1 MNSFASLGL
10 IYSVVNLLTRVEAQI
25 VFYQN
30 SSTSLPVPTL
40 VSTSIADFHESSS
53 TGEVQ
58 YSSSYSYVQ
67 PSIDSFT
74 SSSFLTSFEAPTETS
89 SSYAVSSS
97 LITSDTFSSYSDI
110 FDEETS
116 SLISTSAA
124 SSEKASSTLS
134 STAQPHR
141 TSHSSSSFELPV
153 TAPSSSSL
161 PSSTSLTFTSVNPSQ
176 SWTSFNSE
184 KSSALSSTIDFTS
197 SEISGSTSPKSLESF
212 DTTGTITSSYSPSPS
227 SKNSNQT
234 SLLSP
239 LEPLS
244 SSSGDLILSS
254 TIQATTN
261 DQTSKTI
268 PTLVDATSSLPPTL
282 RSSSMAPTS
291 GSDSISHN
299 FTSPPSKTSGNY
311 DVLTSNSIDP
321 SLFTTTSEYSSTQLS
336 SLNRASK
343 SETVNF
349 TASIASTPFGT
360 DSATSLIDPISSVG
374 STASSFVGISTANF
388 STQGNSNYV
397 PESTASGSSQ
407 YQDWSSSSLP
417 LSQTTWVVINTTNT
431 QGSVTST
438 TSPAYVS
445 TATKTVDGVITEYVT
460 WCPLTQT
467 KSQAIGVSS
476 SISSVPQ
483 ASLFSGSSILSSN
496 SSTLAASNNVPEST
510 ASGSSQY
517 QDWSSSSLPLS
528 QTTWVVINTTNTQG
542 SVTSTTSPAYVSTAT
557 KTVDGVITEYV
568 TWCPLTQ
575 TKSQAIGVSSSI
587 SSVPQ
592 ASSFSGSS
600 NSTTL
605 AASNNVPESTASGSS
620 QYQDWSSS
628 SLPLSQTTWVVINTT
643 NTQGSVTSTTSP
655 AYVSTATKTVDG
667 VITEYVTWCPLTQTK
682 SQAIGV
688 SSSISSVPQAS
699 LFSGSSILSSNSST
713 LAASNNVP
721 ESTASGSSQY
731 QDWSSSSLPLSQT
744 TWVVINTTN
753 TQGSVTST
761 TSPAYVSTA
770 TKTVDGVITEYVTWC
785 PLTQTKSQAIG
796 VSSSISSVP
805 QASSFSGS
813 SNSTTLAASNN
824 VPESTASGS
833 SQYQDWSS
841 SSLPLSQTTWVVI
854 NTTNTQGSVTST
866 TSPAYV
872 STATKTVDG
881 VITEY
886 VTWCPLTQTKSQAI
900 GVSSSISSVPQ
911 ASSFSGSS
919 ILSSNSSTLA
929 ASNNVP
935 ESTASGSSQYQDWS
949 SSSLP
954 LSQTTWVVIN
964 TTNTQGSVT
973 STASPA
979 YVSTAT
985 KTVDGVITEYVTWC
999 PLTQTKSQA
1008 IGISSSTISAT
1019 QTSKPSS
1026 ILTLGISTLQL
1037 SDATFKGTETIN
1049 TLLMT
1054 ESTLIT
1060 EPTYFSGT
1068 SDSFY
1073 LSTSEVNLASSLS
1086 SYPNFSSSE
1095 GSTATI
1101 TNSTVTFGS
1110 TSKYPSTSVSNPT
1123 EASQHVSSS
1132 VNSLTD
1138 FTSNSTETIAVI
1150 SNIHKTSSNKDYSST
1165 TTQLKTSGMQTLVLS
1180 TVTTTVNGAATEYT
1194 TWCPATSIAYTT
1206 SISYKTLVLTT
1217 EVCSHSECTPTVI
1230 TSVTATSST
1239 IPLLSTSSS
1248 TVLSSTVSEG
1258 AKNPAA
1264 SEVTINTQVSAT
1276 SEATS
1281 TSTQVSATSATATAS
1296 ESSTTSQVSA
1306 TSEAT
1311 TTSTQVSATSA
1322 TATASESSTT
1332 SQVSAT
1338 SEATTTS
1345 TQVFATSATAT
1356 ASESSTTSQ
1365 VSANS
1370 EATTTST
1377 QVSATS
1383 ATATASESS
1392 TTSQV
1397 SSTSEA
1403 TTTSTQ
1409 VSATSATATASESST
1424 TSQVSTA
1431 SETIS
1436 TLGTQNFTTTGS
1448 LLFPALSTEMIN
1460 TTVVS
1465 RKTLIISTEV
1475 CSHSKCVP
1483 TVITEVVTSKGTP
1496 SNGHSSQTLQ
1506 TEAVEVTLSSHQTV
1520 TMSTEVCS
1528 NSICTPTVITSVQM
1542 RSTPF
1547 PYLTSSTSSSS
1558 LASTKKSSLE
1568 ASSEM
1573 STFSVSTQ
1581 SLPLAFTSSEKRST
1595 TSVSQW
1601 SNTVSTNTIM
1611 SSSSNVISTNEKPS
1625 STTSPYNFSSGYSLP
1640 SSSTPSQYSLSTAT
1654 TTING
1659 IKTVYTTWC
1668 PLAEKST
1675 VAASSQSSR
1684 SVDRFVSSSKPSSSL
1699 SQTSIQYTLS
1709 TATTTISGLKT
1720 VYTTWCPLTSKST
1733 LGATTQT
1740 SSTAKVRITSASS
1753 ATSTSISLSTSTE
1766 SESSSGYL
1774 SKGVCS
1780 GTECTQDVPTQSSS
1794 PASTLA
1800 YSPSVSTS
1808 SSSSFSTTTA
1818 STLTSTHTSVPL
1830 LPSSSSISASSP
1842 SSTSLLS
1849 TSLPSPAFTSST
1861 LPTATAVSSSTFIAS
1876 SLPLSSK
1883 SSLSLSPV
1891 SSSILMSQFSSSSSS
1906 SSSLASLP
1914 SLSISPTV
1922 DTVSVLQPTTSIA
1935 TLTCTDSQCQQEV
1948 STICNGSNCDDV
1960 TSTATTPPSTVTDTM
1975 TCTGSECQKTTSS
1988 SCDGYSCKV
1997 SETYKSSATISACSG
2012 EGCQASA
2019 TSELNS
2025 QYVTMTSVITPSAIT
2040 TTSVEVHSTEST
2052 ISITTVKPVTYTSSD
2067 TNGELITITSSSQ
2080 TVIPSVTTIITR
2092 TKVAITSAPKPTTT
2106 TYVEQRLSSSGIA
2119 TSFVAA
2125 ASSTWITT
2133 PIVSTYAGSASK
2145 FLCSK
2150 FFMIMV
2156 MVINFI

>member
-496 SSTLAASNNVPEST
+496 S
-510 ASGSSQY
+510 
-517 QDWSSSSLPLS
+517 
-528 QTTWVVINTTNTQG
+528 
-542 SVTSTTSPAYVSTAT
+542 
-557 KTVDGVITEYV
+557 
-568 TWCPLTQ
+568 
-575 TKSQAIGVSSSI
+575 
-587 SSVPQ
+587 
-592 ASSFSGSS
+592 
-600 NSTTL
+600 
-605 AASNNVPESTASGSS
+605 
-620 QYQDWSSS
+620 
-628 SLPLSQTTWVVINTT
+628 
-643 NTQGSVTSTTSP
+643 
-655 AYVSTATKTVDG
+655 
-667 VITEYVTWCPLTQTK
+667 
-682 SQAIGV
+682 
-688 SSSISSVPQAS
+688 
-699 LFSGSSILSSNSST
+699 
-713 LAASNNVP
+713 
-721 ESTASGSSQY
+721 
-731 QDWSSSSLPLSQT
+731 
-744 TWVVINTTN
+744 
-753 TQGSVTST
+753 
-761 TSPAYVSTA
+761 
-770 TKTVDGVITEYVTWC
+770 
-785 PLTQTKSQAIG
+785 
-796 VSSSISSVP
+796 
-805 QASSFSGS
+805 
-813 SNSTTLAASNN
+813 TTLAASNN

-1296 ESSTTSQVSA
+1296 ESSTTSQVS
-1306 TSEAT
+1306 
-1311 TTSTQVSATSA
+1311 
-1322 TATASESSTT
+1322 
-1332 SQVSAT
+1332 
-1338 SEATTTS
+1338 
-1345 TQVFATSATAT
+1345 
-1356 ASESSTTSQ
+1356 
-1365 VSANS
+1365 
-1370 EATTTST
+1370 
-1377 QVSATS
+1377 
-1383 ATATASESS
+1383 
-1392 TTSQV
+1392 
-1397 SSTSEA
+1397 
-1403 TTTSTQ
+1403 
-1409 VSATSATATASESST
+1409 
-1424 TSQVSTA
+1424 TA

-1601 SNTVSTNTIM
+1601 SNTVLTNTIM

-1876 SLPLSSK
+1876 SLPLPSK

>member
-254 TIQATTN
+254 TIQAITN

-483 ASLFSGSSILSSN
+483 ASSFSGSSILSSN

-575 TKSQAIGVSSSI
+575 TKSQAIG
-587 SSVPQ
+587 
-592 ASSFSGSS
+592 
-600 NSTTL
+600 
-605 AASNNVPESTASGSS
+605 
-620 QYQDWSSS
+620 
-628 SLPLSQTTWVVINTT
+628 
-643 NTQGSVTSTTSP
+643 
-655 AYVSTATKTVDG
+655 
-667 VITEYVTWCPLTQTK
+667 
-682 SQAIGV
+682 
-688 SSSISSVPQAS
+688 
-699 LFSGSSILSSNSST
+699 
-713 LAASNNVP
+713 
-721 ESTASGSSQY
+721 
-731 QDWSSSSLPLSQT
+731 
-744 TWVVINTTN
+744 
-753 TQGSVTST
+753 
-761 TSPAYVSTA
+761 
-770 TKTVDGVITEYVTWC
+770 
-785 PLTQTKSQAIG
+785 
-796 VSSSISSVP
+796 
-805 QASSFSGS
+805 
-813 SNSTTLAASNN
+813 
-824 VPESTASGS
+824 
-833 SQYQDWSS
+833 
-841 SSLPLSQTTWVVI
+841 
-854 NTTNTQGSVTST
+854 
-866 TSPAYV
+866 
-872 STATKTVDG
+872 
-881 VITEY
+881 
-886 VTWCPLTQTKSQAI
+886 
-900 GVSSSISSVPQ
+900 
-911 ASSFSGSS
+911 
-919 ILSSNSSTLA
+919 
-929 ASNNVP
+929 
-935 ESTASGSSQYQDWS
+935 
-949 SSSLP
+949 
-954 LSQTTWVVIN
+954 
-964 TTNTQGSVT
+964 
-973 STASPA
+973 
-979 YVSTAT
+979 
-985 KTVDGVITEYVTWC
+985 
-999 PLTQTKSQA
+999 
-1008 IGISSSTISAT
+1008 ISSSTISAT

-1049 TLLMT
+1049 THLMT
-1054 ESTLIT
+1054 ESTSIT

-1073 LSTSEVNLASSLS
+1073 LCTSEVNLASSLS

-1150 SNIHKTSSNKDYSST
+1150 SNIHKTSSNKDYSLT

-1194 TWCPATSIAYTT
+1194 TWCPASSIAYTT

-1281 TSTQVSATSATATAS
+1281 
-1296 ESSTTSQVSA
+1296 
-1306 TSEAT
+1306 
-1311 TTSTQVSATSA
+1311 
-1322 TATASESSTT
+1322 
-1332 SQVSAT
+1332 
-1338 SEATTTS
+1338 
-1345 TQVFATSATAT
+1345 
-1356 ASESSTTSQ
+1356 
-1365 VSANS
+1365 
-1370 EATTTST
+1370 
-1377 QVSATS
+1377 
-1383 ATATASESS
+1383 
-1392 TTSQV
+1392 
-1397 SSTSEA
+1397 
-1403 TTTSTQ
+1403 TSTQ

-1601 SNTVSTNTIM
+1601 SNTVLTNTIM

-1906 SSSLASLP
+1906 SSSSLASLP

>member
-336 SLNRASK
+336 SLNRTSK

-483 ASLFSGSSILSSN
+483 ASSFSGSSILSSN
-496 SSTLAASNNVPEST
+496 SS
-510 ASGSSQY
+510 
-517 QDWSSSSLPLS
+517 
-528 QTTWVVINTTNTQG
+528 
-542 SVTSTTSPAYVSTAT
+542 
-557 KTVDGVITEYV
+557 
-568 TWCPLTQ
+568 
-575 TKSQAIGVSSSI
+575 
-587 SSVPQ
+587 
-592 ASSFSGSS
+592 
-600 NSTTL
+600 
-605 AASNNVPESTASGSS
+605 
-620 QYQDWSSS
+620 
-628 SLPLSQTTWVVINTT
+628 
-643 NTQGSVTSTTSP
+643 
-655 AYVSTATKTVDG
+655 
-667 VITEYVTWCPLTQTK
+667 
-682 SQAIGV
+682 
-688 SSSISSVPQAS
+688 
-699 LFSGSSILSSNSST
+699 
-713 LAASNNVP
+713 
-721 ESTASGSSQY
+721 
-731 QDWSSSSLPLSQT
+731 
-744 TWVVINTTN
+744 
-753 TQGSVTST
+753 
-761 TSPAYVSTA
+761 
-770 TKTVDGVITEYVTWC
+770 
-785 PLTQTKSQAIG
+785 
-796 VSSSISSVP
+796 
-805 QASSFSGS
+805 
-813 SNSTTLAASNN
+813 TLAASNN

-973 STASPA
+973 STTSPA

-1049 TLLMT
+1049 THLMT
-1054 ESTLIT
+1054 ESTSIT

-1073 LSTSEVNLASSLS
+1073 LCTSEVNLASSLS

-1150 SNIHKTSSNKDYSST
+1150 SNIHKTSSNKDYSLT

-1194 TWCPATSIAYTT
+1194 TWCPASSIAYTT

-1281 TSTQVSATSATATAS
+1281 
-1296 ESSTTSQVSA
+1296 
-1306 TSEAT
+1306 
-1311 TTSTQVSATSA
+1311 
-1322 TATASESSTT
+1322 
-1332 SQVSAT
+1332 
-1338 SEATTTS
+1338 
-1345 TQVFATSATAT
+1345 
-1356 ASESSTTSQ
+1356 
-1365 VSANS
+1365 
-1370 EATTTST
+1370 
-1377 QVSATS
+1377 
-1383 ATATASESS
+1383 
-1392 TTSQV
+1392 
-1397 SSTSEA
+1397 
-1403 TTTSTQ
+1403 TSTQ

-1601 SNTVSTNTIM
+1601 SNTVLTNTIM

>member
-483 ASLFSGSSILSSN
+483 ASSFSGSSILSSN
-496 SSTLAASNNVPEST
+496 SS
-510 ASGSSQY
+510 
-517 QDWSSSSLPLS
+517 
-528 QTTWVVINTTNTQG
+528 
-542 SVTSTTSPAYVSTAT
+542 
-557 KTVDGVITEYV
+557 
-568 TWCPLTQ
+568 
-575 TKSQAIGVSSSI
+575 
-587 SSVPQ
+587 
-592 ASSFSGSS
+592 
-600 NSTTL
+600 
-605 AASNNVPESTASGSS
+605 
-620 QYQDWSSS
+620 
-628 SLPLSQTTWVVINTT
+628 
-643 NTQGSVTSTTSP
+643 
-655 AYVSTATKTVDG
+655 
-667 VITEYVTWCPLTQTK
+667 
-682 SQAIGV
+682 
-688 SSSISSVPQAS
+688 
-699 LFSGSSILSSNSST
+699 
-713 LAASNNVP
+713 
-721 ESTASGSSQY
+721 
-731 QDWSSSSLPLSQT
+731 
-744 TWVVINTTN
+744 
-753 TQGSVTST
+753 
-761 TSPAYVSTA
+761 
-770 TKTVDGVITEYVTWC
+770 
-785 PLTQTKSQAIG
+785 
-796 VSSSISSVP
+796 
-805 QASSFSGS
+805 
-813 SNSTTLAASNN
+813 TLAASNN

-973 STASPA
+973 STTSPAYVSTATKTVDGVITEYVTWCPLTQTKSQAIGVSSSISSVPQASSFSGSSILSSNSSTLAASNNVPESTASGSSQYQDWSSSSLPLSQTTWVVINTTNTQGSVTSTTSPA

-1049 TLLMT
+1049 THLMT
-1054 ESTLIT
+1054 ESTSIT

-1073 LSTSEVNLASSLS
+1073 LCTSEVNLASSLS

-1150 SNIHKTSSNKDYSST
+1150 SNIHKTSSNKDYSLT

-1194 TWCPATSIAYTT
+1194 TWCPASSIAYTT

-1281 TSTQVSATSATATAS
+1281 
-1296 ESSTTSQVSA
+1296 
-1306 TSEAT
+1306 
-1311 TTSTQVSATSA
+1311 
-1322 TATASESSTT
+1322 
-1332 SQVSAT
+1332 
-1338 SEATTTS
+1338 
-1345 TQVFATSATAT
+1345 
-1356 ASESSTTSQ
+1356 
-1365 VSANS
+1365 
-1370 EATTTST
+1370 
-1377 QVSATS
+1377 
-1383 ATATASESS
+1383 
-1392 TTSQV
+1392 
-1397 SSTSEA
+1397 
-1403 TTTSTQ
+1403 TSTQ

-1520 TMSTEVCS
+1520 TMSTE
-1528 NSICTPTVITSVQM
+1528 
-1542 RSTPF
+1542 
-1547 PYLTSSTSSSS
+1547 
-1558 LASTKKSSLE
+1558 
-1568 ASSEM
+1568 
-1573 STFSVSTQ
+1573 
-1581 SLPLAFTSSEKRST
+1581 
-1595 TSVSQW
+1595 
-1601 SNTVSTNTIM
+1601 
-1611 SSSSNVISTNEKPS
+1611 PS

-1849 TSLPSPAFTSST
+1849 TSLPSAAFTSST

>member
-30 SSTSLPVPTL
+30 SSTSLPVSTL

-184 KSSALSSTIDFTS
+184 KSSALSSTIEFTS
-197 SEISGSTSPKSLESF
+197 SEISGSTSPKSLESL

-336 SLNRASK
+336 SLNQASK

-476 SISSVPQ
+476 SMSSVPQ
-483 ASLFSGSSILSSN
+483 ASSFSGSSN
-496 SSTLAASNNVPEST
+496 STTLVASNNVPEST

-517 QDWSSSSLPLS
+517 QDWSSSSLPLSQTTWVVINTTNIQGSVTSTTSPAYVSTATKTVDGVITEYVTWCPLTQTKSQTIGISSSTSSVPQASFSGSSILSPNSTTLVASNNVPESTASGSSQYQDWSTSSLPLS

-575 TKSQAIGVSSSI
+575 TKSQAIGVSSSM

-682 SQAIGV
+682 SQ
-688 SSSISSVPQAS
+688 
-699 LFSGSSILSSNSST
+699 T
-713 LAASNNVP
+713 
-721 ESTASGSSQY
+721 
-731 QDWSSSSLPLSQT
+731 
-744 TWVVINTTN
+744 
-753 TQGSVTST
+753 
-761 TSPAYVSTA
+761 
-770 TKTVDGVITEYVTWC
+770 
-785 PLTQTKSQAIG
+785 
-796 VSSSISSVP
+796 
-805 QASSFSGS
+805 
-813 SNSTTLAASNN
+813 
-824 VPESTASGS
+824 
-833 SQYQDWSS
+833 
-841 SSLPLSQTTWVVI
+841 
-854 NTTNTQGSVTST
+854 
-866 TSPAYV
+866 
-872 STATKTVDG
+872 
-881 VITEY
+881 
-886 VTWCPLTQTKSQAI
+886 
-900 GVSSSISSVPQ
+900 
-911 ASSFSGSS
+911 
-919 ILSSNSSTLA
+919 
-929 ASNNVP
+929 
-935 ESTASGSSQYQDWS
+935 
-949 SSSLP
+949 
-954 LSQTTWVVIN
+954 
-964 TTNTQGSVT
+964 
-973 STASPA
+973 
-979 YVSTAT
+979 
-985 KTVDGVITEYVTWC
+985 
-999 PLTQTKSQA
+999 

-1019 QTSKPSS
+1019 QTFKPSS

-1049 TLLMT
+1049 AHLMT
-1054 ESTLIT
+1054 ESTSIT

-1110 TSKYPSTSVSNPT
+1110 TSKYPSASVSNPT

-1150 SNIHKTSSNKDYSST
+1150 SNIHKTSSNKDYSLT

-1239 IPLLSTSSS
+1239 IPLSSSSSS

-1258 AKNPAA
+1258 TKNPAA
-1264 SEVTINTQVSAT
+1264 SEVTTNTRVSAT

-1281 TSTQVSATSATATAS
+1281 TSTQVSATSVTATAS

-1306 TSEAT
+1306 TS
-1311 TTSTQVSATSA
+1311 V
-1322 TATASESSTT
+1322 
-1332 SQVSAT
+1332 
-1338 SEATTTS
+1338 
-1345 TQVFATSATAT
+1345 
-1356 ASESSTTSQ
+1356 
-1365 VSANS
+1365 
-1370 EATTTST
+1370 
-1377 QVSATS
+1377 
-1383 ATATASESS
+1383 
-1392 TTSQV
+1392 
-1397 SSTSEA
+1397 
-1403 TTTSTQ
+1403 
-1409 VSATSATATASESST
+1409 TATASESST

-1542 RSTPF
+1542 RSTPS

-1558 LASTKKSSLE
+1558 LVSTKKSSLE

-1595 TSVSQW
+1595 TSVSQL
-1601 SNTVSTNTIM
+1601 SSTVLTNTIM

-1774 SKGVCS
+1774 SKGICS

-1800 YSPSVSTS
+1800 YSTSVST

-1842 SSTSLLS
+1842 SSTSMLS

-1906 SSSLASLP
+1906 SSLASSP

-1988 SCDGYSCKV
+1988 SCDGYSCKA
-1997 SETYKSSATISACSG
+1997 SETHKSSATISACSG

-2092 TKVAITSAPKPTTT
+2092 TKVAITSTPKPTTT

>member
-30 SSTSLPVPTL
+30 SSTSLPVSTL

-53 TGEVQ
+53 TGEVR

-184 KSSALSSTIDFTS
+184 KSSALSSTIEFTS
-197 SEISGSTSPKSLESF
+197 SEISGSTSPKSLESL

-336 SLNRASK
+336 SLNQASK

-476 SISSVPQ
+476 SM
-483 ASLFSGSSILSSN
+483 
-496 SSTLAASNNVPEST
+496 
-510 ASGSSQY
+510 
-517 QDWSSSSLPLS
+517 
-528 QTTWVVINTTNTQG
+528 
-542 SVTSTTSPAYVSTAT
+542 
-557 KTVDGVITEYV
+557 
-568 TWCPLTQ
+568 
-575 TKSQAIGVSSSI
+575 

-688 SSSISSVPQAS
+688 SSSMSSVPQAS
-699 LFSGSSILSSNSST
+699 SFSGSSNSTT
-713 LAASNNVP
+713 LVASNNVP

-796 VSSSISSVP
+796 VSSS
-805 QASSFSGS
+805 
-813 SNSTTLAASNN
+813 
-824 VPESTASGS
+824 
-833 SQYQDWSS
+833 
-841 SSLPLSQTTWVVI
+841 
-854 NTTNTQGSVTST
+854 
-866 TSPAYV
+866 
-872 STATKTVDG
+872 
-881 VITEY
+881 
-886 VTWCPLTQTKSQAI
+886 
-900 GVSSSISSVPQ
+900 
-911 ASSFSGSS
+911 
-919 ILSSNSSTLA
+919 
-929 ASNNVP
+929 
-935 ESTASGSSQYQDWS
+935 
-949 SSSLP
+949 
-954 LSQTTWVVIN
+954 
-964 TTNTQGSVT
+964 
-973 STASPA
+973 
-979 YVSTAT
+979 
-985 KTVDGVITEYVTWC
+985 
-999 PLTQTKSQA
+999 
-1008 IGISSSTISAT
+1008 TISAT

-1049 TLLMT
+1049 THLMT
-1054 ESTLIT
+1054 ESTSIT

-1110 TSKYPSTSVSNPT
+1110 TSKYPSASVSNPT

-1150 SNIHKTSSNKDYSST
+1150 SNIHKTSSNKDYSLT

-1239 IPLLSTSSS
+1239 IPLSSTSSS

-1258 AKNPAA
+1258 TKNPAA
-1264 SEVTINTQVSAT
+1264 SEVTTNTQVSAT

-1281 TSTQVSATSATATAS
+1281 TSTSVTATAS

-1311 TTSTQVSATSA
+1311 STSTSV

-1338 SEATTTS
+1338 SEATSTS
-1345 TQVFATSATAT
+1345 TSVTAT

-1365 VSANS
+1365 VSA
-1370 EATTTST
+1370 TS
-1377 QVSATS
+1377 VRATS
-1383 ATATASESS
+1383 
-1392 TTSQV
+1392 
-1397 SSTSEA
+1397 
-1403 TTTSTQ
+1403 
-1409 VSATSATATASESST
+1409 SESST

-1542 RSTPF
+1542 RSTPS

-1601 SNTVSTNTIM
+1601 SSTVLTNTIM

-1774 SKGVCS
+1774 SKGICS
-1780 GTECTQDVPTQSSS
+1780 GTECTQDVPTESSS

-1800 YSPSVSTS
+1800 YSPSVST

-1842 SSTSLLS
+1842 SSTSMLS

-1861 LPTATAVSSSTFIAS
+1861 LPTAIAVSSSTFIAS
-1876 SLPLSSK
+1876 SLPFSSK

-1891 SSSILMSQFSSSSSS
+1891 SSSILMSQFSSSSSSSS

-2092 TKVAITSAPKPTTT
+2092 TKVAITSTPKPTTT

>member
-592 ASSFSGSS
+592 AS
-600 NSTTL
+600 
-605 AASNNVPESTASGSS
+605 
-620 QYQDWSSS
+620 
-628 SLPLSQTTWVVINTT
+628 
-643 NTQGSVTSTTSP
+643 
-655 AYVSTATKTVDG
+655 
-667 VITEYVTWCPLTQTK
+667 
-682 SQAIGV
+682 
-688 SSSISSVPQAS
+688 

-761 TSPAYVSTA
+761 T
-770 TKTVDGVITEYVTWC
+770 
-785 PLTQTKSQAIG
+785 
-796 VSSSISSVP
+796 
-805 QASSFSGS
+805 
-813 SNSTTLAASNN
+813 
-824 VPESTASGS
+824 
-833 SQYQDWSS
+833 
-841 SSLPLSQTTWVVI
+841 
-854 NTTNTQGSVTST
+854 
-866 TSPAYV
+866 
-872 STATKTVDG
+872 
-881 VITEY
+881 
-886 VTWCPLTQTKSQAI
+886 
-900 GVSSSISSVPQ
+900 
-911 ASSFSGSS
+911 
-919 ILSSNSSTLA
+919 
-929 ASNNVP
+929 
-935 ESTASGSSQYQDWS
+935 
-949 SSSLP
+949 
-954 LSQTTWVVIN
+954 
-964 TTNTQGSVT
+964 
-973 STASPA
+973 SPA

-1281 TSTQVSATSATATAS
+1281 
-1296 ESSTTSQVSA
+1296 
-1306 TSEAT
+1306 
-1311 TTSTQVSATSA
+1311 TSTQVSATSA

>member
-254 TIQATTN
+254 TIQAITN

-483 ASLFSGSSILSSN
+483 ASSFSGSSILSSN

-575 TKSQAIGVSSSI
+575 TKSQAIG
-587 SSVPQ
+587 
-592 ASSFSGSS
+592 
-600 NSTTL
+600 
-605 AASNNVPESTASGSS
+605 
-620 QYQDWSSS
+620 
-628 SLPLSQTTWVVINTT
+628 
-643 NTQGSVTSTTSP
+643 
-655 AYVSTATKTVDG
+655 
-667 VITEYVTWCPLTQTK
+667 
-682 SQAIGV
+682 
-688 SSSISSVPQAS
+688 
-699 LFSGSSILSSNSST
+699 
-713 LAASNNVP
+713 
-721 ESTASGSSQY
+721 
-731 QDWSSSSLPLSQT
+731 
-744 TWVVINTTN
+744 
-753 TQGSVTST
+753 
-761 TSPAYVSTA
+761 
-770 TKTVDGVITEYVTWC
+770 
-785 PLTQTKSQAIG
+785 
-796 VSSSISSVP
+796 
-805 QASSFSGS
+805 
-813 SNSTTLAASNN
+813 
-824 VPESTASGS
+824 
-833 SQYQDWSS
+833 
-841 SSLPLSQTTWVVI
+841 
-854 NTTNTQGSVTST
+854 
-866 TSPAYV
+866 
-872 STATKTVDG
+872 
-881 VITEY
+881 
-886 VTWCPLTQTKSQAI
+886 
-900 GVSSSISSVPQ
+900 
-911 ASSFSGSS
+911 
-919 ILSSNSSTLA
+919 
-929 ASNNVP
+929 
-935 ESTASGSSQYQDWS
+935 
-949 SSSLP
+949 
-954 LSQTTWVVIN
+954 
-964 TTNTQGSVT
+964 
-973 STASPA
+973 
-979 YVSTAT
+979 
-985 KTVDGVITEYVTWC
+985 
-999 PLTQTKSQA
+999 
-1008 IGISSSTISAT
+1008 ISSSTISAT

-1049 TLLMT
+1049 THLMT
-1054 ESTLIT
+1054 ESTSIT

-1073 LSTSEVNLASSLS
+1073 LCTSEVNLASSLS

-1150 SNIHKTSSNKDYSST
+1150 SNIHKTSSNKDYSLT

-1194 TWCPATSIAYTT
+1194 TWCPASSIAYTT

-1281 TSTQVSATSATATAS
+1281 
-1296 ESSTTSQVSA
+1296 
-1306 TSEAT
+1306 
-1311 TTSTQVSATSA
+1311 
-1322 TATASESSTT
+1322 
-1332 SQVSAT
+1332 
-1338 SEATTTS
+1338 
-1345 TQVFATSATAT
+1345 
-1356 ASESSTTSQ
+1356 
-1365 VSANS
+1365 
-1370 EATTTST
+1370 
-1377 QVSATS
+1377 
-1383 ATATASESS
+1383 
-1392 TTSQV
+1392 
-1397 SSTSEA
+1397 
-1403 TTTSTQ
+1403 TSTQ

-1601 SNTVSTNTIM
+1601 SNTVLTNTIM

-1830 LPSSSSISASSP
+1830 LPSSNSISASSP

-1891 SSSILMSQFSSSSSS
+1891 SSSILMSQFSSSSSSS

>member
-483 ASLFSGSSILSSN
+483 ASSFSGSSILSSN

-575 TKSQAIGVSSSI
+575 TKSQAIG
-587 SSVPQ
+587 
-592 ASSFSGSS
+592 
-600 NSTTL
+600 
-605 AASNNVPESTASGSS
+605 
-620 QYQDWSSS
+620 
-628 SLPLSQTTWVVINTT
+628 
-643 NTQGSVTSTTSP
+643 
-655 AYVSTATKTVDG
+655 
-667 VITEYVTWCPLTQTK
+667 
-682 SQAIGV
+682 
-688 SSSISSVPQAS
+688 
-699 LFSGSSILSSNSST
+699 
-713 LAASNNVP
+713 
-721 ESTASGSSQY
+721 
-731 QDWSSSSLPLSQT
+731 
-744 TWVVINTTN
+744 
-753 TQGSVTST
+753 
-761 TSPAYVSTA
+761 
-770 TKTVDGVITEYVTWC
+770 
-785 PLTQTKSQAIG
+785 
-796 VSSSISSVP
+796 
-805 QASSFSGS
+805 
-813 SNSTTLAASNN
+813 
-824 VPESTASGS
+824 
-833 SQYQDWSS
+833 
-841 SSLPLSQTTWVVI
+841 
-854 NTTNTQGSVTST
+854 
-866 TSPAYV
+866 
-872 STATKTVDG
+872 
-881 VITEY
+881 
-886 VTWCPLTQTKSQAI
+886 
-900 GVSSSISSVPQ
+900 
-911 ASSFSGSS
+911 
-919 ILSSNSSTLA
+919 
-929 ASNNVP
+929 
-935 ESTASGSSQYQDWS
+935 
-949 SSSLP
+949 
-954 LSQTTWVVIN
+954 
-964 TTNTQGSVT
+964 
-973 STASPA
+973 
-979 YVSTAT
+979 
-985 KTVDGVITEYVTWC
+985 
-999 PLTQTKSQA
+999 
-1008 IGISSSTISAT
+1008 ISSSTISAT

-1049 TLLMT
+1049 THLMT
-1054 ESTLIT
+1054 ESTSIT

-1073 LSTSEVNLASSLS
+1073 LCTSEVNLASSLS

-1150 SNIHKTSSNKDYSST
+1150 SNIHKTSSNKDYSLT

-1194 TWCPATSIAYTT
+1194 TWCPASSIAYTT

-1296 ESSTTSQVSA
+1296 ESSTTSQVS
-1306 TSEAT
+1306 
-1311 TTSTQVSATSA
+1311 
-1322 TATASESSTT
+1322 
-1332 SQVSAT
+1332 
-1338 SEATTTS
+1338 
-1345 TQVFATSATAT
+1345 
-1356 ASESSTTSQ
+1356 
-1365 VSANS
+1365 
-1370 EATTTST
+1370 
-1377 QVSATS
+1377 
-1383 ATATASESS
+1383 
-1392 TTSQV
+1392 
-1397 SSTSEA
+1397 
-1403 TTTSTQ
+1403 
-1409 VSATSATATASESST
+1409 
-1424 TSQVSTA
+1424 TA

-1465 RKTLIISTEV
+1465 RKT
-1475 CSHSKCVP
+1475 
-1483 TVITEVVTSKGTP
+1483 
-1496 SNGHSSQTLQ
+1496 
-1506 TEAVEVTLSSHQTV
+1506 
-1520 TMSTEVCS
+1520 
-1528 NSICTPTVITSVQM
+1528 
-1542 RSTPF
+1542 
-1547 PYLTSSTSSSS
+1547 
-1558 LASTKKSSLE
+1558 
-1568 ASSEM
+1568 
-1573 STFSVSTQ
+1573 
-1581 SLPLAFTSSEKRST
+1581 
-1595 TSVSQW
+1595 
-1601 SNTVSTNTIM
+1601 
-1611 SSSSNVISTNEKPS
+1611 
-1625 STTSPYNFSSGYSLP
+1625 
-1640 SSSTPSQYSLSTAT
+1640 
-1654 TTING
+1654 
-1659 IKTVYTTWC
+1659 
-1668 PLAEKST
+1668 
-1675 VAASSQSSR
+1675 
-1684 SVDRFVSSSKPSSSL
+1684 
-1699 SQTSIQYTLS
+1699 
-1709 TATTTISGLKT
+1709 
-1720 VYTTWCPLTSKST
+1720 
-1733 LGATTQT
+1733 
-1740 SSTAKVRITSASS
+1740 
-1753 ATSTSISLSTSTE
+1753 
-1766 SESSSGYL
+1766 
-1774 SKGVCS
+1774 
-1780 GTECTQDVPTQSSS
+1780 
-1794 PASTLA
+1794 
-1800 YSPSVSTS
+1800 
-1808 SSSSFSTTTA
+1808 
-1818 STLTSTHTSVPL
+1818 
-1830 LPSSSSISASSP
+1830 
-1842 SSTSLLS
+1842 
-1849 TSLPSPAFTSST
+1849 
-1861 LPTATAVSSSTFIAS
+1861 
-1876 SLPLSSK
+1876 
-1883 SSLSLSPV
+1883 
-1891 SSSILMSQFSSSSSS
+1891 
-1906 SSSLASLP
+1906 
-1914 SLSISPTV
+1914 
-1922 DTVSVLQPTTSIA
+1922 
-1935 TLTCTDSQCQQEV
+1935 
-1948 STICNGSNCDDV
+1948 
-1960 TSTATTPPSTVTDTM
+1960 
-1975 TCTGSECQKTTSS
+1975 
-1988 SCDGYSCKV
+1988 
-1997 SETYKSSATISACSG
+1997 
-2012 EGCQASA
+2012 
-2019 TSELNS
+2019 
-2025 QYVTMTSVITPSAIT
+2025 
-2040 TTSVEVHSTEST
+2040 
-2052 ISITTVKPVTYTSSD
+2052 
-2067 TNGELITITSSSQ
+2067 
-2080 TVIPSVTTIITR
+2080 
-2092 TKVAITSAPKPTTT
+2092 
-2106 TYVEQRLSSSGIA
+2106 
-2119 TSFVAA
+2119 
-2125 ASSTWITT
+2125 
-2133 PIVSTYAGSASK
+2133 
-2145 FLCSK
+2145 
-2150 FFMIMV
+2150 
-2156 MVINFI
+2156 

>member
-30 SSTSLPVPTL
+30 SSTSLPVSTL

-483 ASLFSGSSILSSN
+483 AS
-496 SSTLAASNNVPEST
+496 
-510 ASGSSQY
+510 
-517 QDWSSSSLPLS
+517 
-528 QTTWVVINTTNTQG
+528 
-542 SVTSTTSPAYVSTAT
+542 
-557 KTVDGVITEYV
+557 
-568 TWCPLTQ
+568 
-575 TKSQAIGVSSSI
+575 
-587 SSVPQ
+587 
-592 ASSFSGSS
+592 SFSGSS
-600 NSTTL
+600 NST
-605 AASNNVPESTASGSS
+605 
-620 QYQDWSSS
+620 
-628 SLPLSQTTWVVINTT
+628 
-643 NTQGSVTSTTSP
+643 
-655 AYVSTATKTVDG
+655 
-667 VITEYVTWCPLTQTK
+667 
-682 SQAIGV
+682 
-688 SSSISSVPQAS
+688 
-699 LFSGSSILSSNSST
+699 
-713 LAASNNVP
+713 
-721 ESTASGSSQY
+721 
-731 QDWSSSSLPLSQT
+731 
-744 TWVVINTTN
+744 
-753 TQGSVTST
+753 
-761 TSPAYVSTA
+761 
-770 TKTVDGVITEYVTWC
+770 
-785 PLTQTKSQAIG
+785 
-796 VSSSISSVP
+796 
-805 QASSFSGS
+805 
-813 SNSTTLAASNN
+813 
-824 VPESTASGS
+824 
-833 SQYQDWSS
+833 
-841 SSLPLSQTTWVVI
+841 
-854 NTTNTQGSVTST
+854 
-866 TSPAYV
+866 
-872 STATKTVDG
+872 
-881 VITEY
+881 
-886 VTWCPLTQTKSQAI
+886 
-900 GVSSSISSVPQ
+900 
-911 ASSFSGSS
+911 
-919 ILSSNSSTLA
+919 TLA

-1150 SNIHKTSSNKDYSST
+1150 SNIHKTSSNKDYSLT

-1306 TSEAT
+1306 
-1311 TTSTQVSATSA
+1311 
-1322 TATASESSTT
+1322 
-1332 SQVSAT
+1332 
-1338 SEATTTS
+1338 
-1345 TQVFATSATAT
+1345 
-1356 ASESSTTSQ
+1356 
-1365 VSANS
+1365 
-1370 EATTTST
+1370 
-1377 QVSATS
+1377 
-1383 ATATASESS
+1383 
-1392 TTSQV
+1392 
-1397 SSTSEA
+1397 
-1403 TTTSTQ
+1403 
-1409 VSATSATATASESST
+1409 
-1424 TSQVSTA
+1424 A

-1601 SNTVSTNTIM
+1601 SNTVLTNTIM

>member
-483 ASLFSGSSILSSN
+483 ASSFSGSSILSSN

-575 TKSQAIGVSSSI
+575 TKSQAIG
-587 SSVPQ
+587 
-592 ASSFSGSS
+592 
-600 NSTTL
+600 
-605 AASNNVPESTASGSS
+605 
-620 QYQDWSSS
+620 
-628 SLPLSQTTWVVINTT
+628 
-643 NTQGSVTSTTSP
+643 
-655 AYVSTATKTVDG
+655 
-667 VITEYVTWCPLTQTK
+667 
-682 SQAIGV
+682 
-688 SSSISSVPQAS
+688 
-699 LFSGSSILSSNSST
+699 
-713 LAASNNVP
+713 
-721 ESTASGSSQY
+721 
-731 QDWSSSSLPLSQT
+731 
-744 TWVVINTTN
+744 
-753 TQGSVTST
+753 
-761 TSPAYVSTA
+761 
-770 TKTVDGVITEYVTWC
+770 
-785 PLTQTKSQAIG
+785 
-796 VSSSISSVP
+796 
-805 QASSFSGS
+805 
-813 SNSTTLAASNN
+813 
-824 VPESTASGS
+824 
-833 SQYQDWSS
+833 
-841 SSLPLSQTTWVVI
+841 
-854 NTTNTQGSVTST
+854 
-866 TSPAYV
+866 
-872 STATKTVDG
+872 
-881 VITEY
+881 
-886 VTWCPLTQTKSQAI
+886 
-900 GVSSSISSVPQ
+900 
-911 ASSFSGSS
+911 
-919 ILSSNSSTLA
+919 
-929 ASNNVP
+929 
-935 ESTASGSSQYQDWS
+935 
-949 SSSLP
+949 
-954 LSQTTWVVIN
+954 
-964 TTNTQGSVT
+964 
-973 STASPA
+973 
-979 YVSTAT
+979 
-985 KTVDGVITEYVTWC
+985 
-999 PLTQTKSQA
+999 
-1008 IGISSSTISAT
+1008 ISSSTISAT

-1037 SDATFKGTETIN
+1037 SDATFKGTEIIN
-1049 TLLMT
+1049 THLMT
-1054 ESTLIT
+1054 ESTSIT

-1073 LSTSEVNLASSLS
+1073 LCTSEVNLASSLS

-1150 SNIHKTSSNKDYSST
+1150 SNIHKTSSNKDYSLT

-1194 TWCPATSIAYTT
+1194 TWCPASSIAYTT

-1281 TSTQVSATSATATAS
+1281 
-1296 ESSTTSQVSA
+1296 
-1306 TSEAT
+1306 
-1311 TTSTQVSATSA
+1311 
-1322 TATASESSTT
+1322 
-1332 SQVSAT
+1332 
-1338 SEATTTS
+1338 
-1345 TQVFATSATAT
+1345 
-1356 ASESSTTSQ
+1356 
-1365 VSANS
+1365 
-1370 EATTTST
+1370 
-1377 QVSATS
+1377 
-1383 ATATASESS
+1383 
-1392 TTSQV
+1392 
-1397 SSTSEA
+1397 
-1403 TTTSTQ
+1403 TSTQ

-1601 SNTVSTNTIM
+1601 SNTVLTNTIM

-1849 TSLPSPAFTSST
+1849 TSLPSPAFTS
-1861 LPTATAVSSSTFIAS
+1861 LVVYFDVS
-1876 SLPLSSK
+1876 
-1883 SSLSLSPV
+1883 V
-1891 SSSILMSQFSSSSSS
+1891 SSSSSS

-1922 DTVSVLQPTTSIA
+1922 DTVSVLKPTTSIA

>member
-699 LFSGSSILSSNSST
+699 
-713 LAASNNVP
+713 
-721 ESTASGSSQY
+721 
-731 QDWSSSSLPLSQT
+731 
-744 TWVVINTTN
+744 
-753 TQGSVTST
+753 
-761 TSPAYVSTA
+761 
-770 TKTVDGVITEYVTWC
+770 
-785 PLTQTKSQAIG
+785 
-796 VSSSISSVP
+796 
-805 QASSFSGS
+805 
-813 SNSTTLAASNN
+813 
-824 VPESTASGS
+824 
-833 SQYQDWSS
+833 
-841 SSLPLSQTTWVVI
+841 
-854 NTTNTQGSVTST
+854 
-866 TSPAYV
+866 
-872 STATKTVDG
+872 
-881 VITEY
+881 
-886 VTWCPLTQTKSQAI
+886 
-900 GVSSSISSVPQ
+900 
-911 ASSFSGSS
+911 SFSGSS

-1281 TSTQVSATSATATAS
+1281 
-1296 ESSTTSQVSA
+1296 
-1306 TSEAT
+1306 
-1311 TTSTQVSATSA
+1311 
-1322 TATASESSTT
+1322 
-1332 SQVSAT
+1332 
-1338 SEATTTS
+1338 
-1345 TQVFATSATAT
+1345 
-1356 ASESSTTSQ
+1356 
-1365 VSANS
+1365 
-1370 EATTTST
+1370 
-1377 QVSATS
+1377 
-1383 ATATASESS
+1383 
-1392 TTSQV
+1392 
-1397 SSTSEA
+1397 
-1403 TTTSTQ
+1403 TSTQ

-2133 PIVSTYAGSASK
+2133 PIVSTYAGLASK

>member
-30 SSTSLPVPTL
+30 SSTSLPVSTL

-74 SSSFLTSFEAPTETS
+74 SPSFLTSFEAPTETS

-197 SEISGSTSPKSLESF
+197 SKISGSTSPKSLESF
-212 DTTGTITSSYSPSPS
+212 DTTGTITSSYSPSPSSS

-397 PESTASGSSQ
+397 PESTASRSSQYQYWSSSSLPLSQTTWVVINTTNTQGSVTSTTSPAYVSTATKTVDGVITEYVTWCPLTQTKSQAIGVSSSMSSVPQASSFSGSSNSTTLAASNYVPESTASGSSQ

-476 SISSVPQ
+476 SMSSVPQ
-483 ASLFSGSSILSSN
+483 ASSFSGSSILSSN

-575 TKSQAIGVSSSI
+575 TKSQAIG
-587 SSVPQ
+587 
-592 ASSFSGSS
+592 
-600 NSTTL
+600 
-605 AASNNVPESTASGSS
+605 
-620 QYQDWSSS
+620 
-628 SLPLSQTTWVVINTT
+628 
-643 NTQGSVTSTTSP
+643 
-655 AYVSTATKTVDG
+655 
-667 VITEYVTWCPLTQTK
+667 
-682 SQAIGV
+682 
-688 SSSISSVPQAS
+688 
-699 LFSGSSILSSNSST
+699 
-713 LAASNNVP
+713 
-721 ESTASGSSQY
+721 
-731 QDWSSSSLPLSQT
+731 
-744 TWVVINTTN
+744 
-753 TQGSVTST
+753 
-761 TSPAYVSTA
+761 
-770 TKTVDGVITEYVTWC
+770 
-785 PLTQTKSQAIG
+785 
-796 VSSSISSVP
+796 
-805 QASSFSGS
+805 
-813 SNSTTLAASNN
+813 
-824 VPESTASGS
+824 
-833 SQYQDWSS
+833 
-841 SSLPLSQTTWVVI
+841 
-854 NTTNTQGSVTST
+854 
-866 TSPAYV
+866 
-872 STATKTVDG
+872 
-881 VITEY
+881 
-886 VTWCPLTQTKSQAI
+886 
-900 GVSSSISSVPQ
+900 
-911 ASSFSGSS
+911 
-919 ILSSNSSTLA
+919 
-929 ASNNVP
+929 
-935 ESTASGSSQYQDWS
+935 
-949 SSSLP
+949 
-954 LSQTTWVVIN
+954 
-964 TTNTQGSVT
+964 
-973 STASPA
+973 
-979 YVSTAT
+979 
-985 KTVDGVITEYVTWC
+985 
-999 PLTQTKSQA
+999 
-1008 IGISSSTISAT
+1008 ISSSTISAT

-1049 TLLMT
+1049 THLMT

-1073 LSTSEVNLASSLS
+1073 LSTSEVNLASSVS

-1110 TSKYPSTSVSNPT
+1110 TSKYPSTNVSNPT

-1138 FTSNSTETIAVI
+1138 FTSNSTETIAVT

-1180 TVTTTVNGAATEYT
+1180 TVTTTVNGAAPEYT

-1264 SEVTINTQVSAT
+1264 SEVTVNTQVSAT

-1306 TSEAT
+1306 
-1311 TTSTQVSATSA
+1311 
-1322 TATASESSTT
+1322 
-1332 SQVSAT
+1332 
-1338 SEATTTS
+1338 
-1345 TQVFATSATAT
+1345 
-1356 ASESSTTSQ
+1356 
-1365 VSANS
+1365 
-1370 EATTTST
+1370 
-1377 QVSATS
+1377 
-1383 ATATASESS
+1383 
-1392 TTSQV
+1392 
-1397 SSTSEA
+1397 TSEA

-1611 SSSSNVISTNEKPS
+1611 SASSNVISTNEKPS

-1640 SSSTPSQYSLSTAT
+1640 FSSTPSQYSLSTAT

-1709 TATTTISGLKT
+1709 TATTTISG
-1720 VYTTWCPLTSKST
+1720 
-1733 LGATTQT
+1733 
-1740 SSTAKVRITSASS
+1740 
-1753 ATSTSISLSTSTE
+1753 
-1766 SESSSGYL
+1766 
-1774 SKGVCS
+1774 
-1780 GTECTQDVPTQSSS
+1780 
-1794 PASTLA
+1794 
-1800 YSPSVSTS
+1800 
-1808 SSSSFSTTTA
+1808 
-1818 STLTSTHTSVPL
+1818 
-1830 LPSSSSISASSP
+1830 
-1842 SSTSLLS
+1842 
-1849 TSLPSPAFTSST
+1849 
-1861 LPTATAVSSSTFIAS
+1861 
-1876 SLPLSSK
+1876 
-1883 SSLSLSPV
+1883 
-1891 SSSILMSQFSSSSSS
+1891 
-1906 SSSLASLP
+1906 
-1914 SLSISPTV
+1914 
-1922 DTVSVLQPTTSIA
+1922 
-1935 TLTCTDSQCQQEV
+1935 
-1948 STICNGSNCDDV
+1948 
-1960 TSTATTPPSTVTDTM
+1960 
-1975 TCTGSECQKTTSS
+1975 
-1988 SCDGYSCKV
+1988 
-1997 SETYKSSATISACSG
+1997 
-2012 EGCQASA
+2012 
-2019 TSELNS
+2019 
-2025 QYVTMTSVITPSAIT
+2025 
-2040 TTSVEVHSTEST
+2040 
-2052 ISITTVKPVTYTSSD
+2052 
-2067 TNGELITITSSSQ
+2067 
-2080 TVIPSVTTIITR
+2080 
-2092 TKVAITSAPKPTTT
+2092 
-2106 TYVEQRLSSSGIA
+2106 
-2119 TSFVAA
+2119 
-2125 ASSTWITT
+2125 
-2133 PIVSTYAGSASK
+2133 
-2145 FLCSK
+2145 
-2150 FFMIMV
+2150 
-2156 MVINFI
+2156 

>member
-483 ASLFSGSSILSSN
+483 ASSFSGSSILSSN

-575 TKSQAIGVSSSI
+575 TKSQAIG
-587 SSVPQ
+587 
-592 ASSFSGSS
+592 
-600 NSTTL
+600 
-605 AASNNVPESTASGSS
+605 
-620 QYQDWSSS
+620 
-628 SLPLSQTTWVVINTT
+628 
-643 NTQGSVTSTTSP
+643 
-655 AYVSTATKTVDG
+655 
-667 VITEYVTWCPLTQTK
+667 
-682 SQAIGV
+682 
-688 SSSISSVPQAS
+688 
-699 LFSGSSILSSNSST
+699 
-713 LAASNNVP
+713 
-721 ESTASGSSQY
+721 
-731 QDWSSSSLPLSQT
+731 
-744 TWVVINTTN
+744 
-753 TQGSVTST
+753 
-761 TSPAYVSTA
+761 
-770 TKTVDGVITEYVTWC
+770 
-785 PLTQTKSQAIG
+785 
-796 VSSSISSVP
+796 
-805 QASSFSGS
+805 
-813 SNSTTLAASNN
+813 
-824 VPESTASGS
+824 
-833 SQYQDWSS
+833 
-841 SSLPLSQTTWVVI
+841 
-854 NTTNTQGSVTST
+854 
-866 TSPAYV
+866 
-872 STATKTVDG
+872 
-881 VITEY
+881 
-886 VTWCPLTQTKSQAI
+886 
-900 GVSSSISSVPQ
+900 
-911 ASSFSGSS
+911 
-919 ILSSNSSTLA
+919 
-929 ASNNVP
+929 
-935 ESTASGSSQYQDWS
+935 
-949 SSSLP
+949 
-954 LSQTTWVVIN
+954 
-964 TTNTQGSVT
+964 
-973 STASPA
+973 
-979 YVSTAT
+979 
-985 KTVDGVITEYVTWC
+985 
-999 PLTQTKSQA
+999 
-1008 IGISSSTISAT
+1008 ISSSTISAT

-1049 TLLMT
+1049 THLMT
-1054 ESTLIT
+1054 ESTSIT

-1073 LSTSEVNLASSLS
+1073 LCTSEVNLASSLS

-1150 SNIHKTSSNKDYSST
+1150 SNIHKTSSNKDYSLT

-1194 TWCPATSIAYTT
+1194 TWCPASSIAYTT

-1296 ESSTTSQVSA
+1296 ESSTTSQVS
-1306 TSEAT
+1306 
-1311 TTSTQVSATSA
+1311 
-1322 TATASESSTT
+1322 
-1332 SQVSAT
+1332 
-1338 SEATTTS
+1338 
-1345 TQVFATSATAT
+1345 
-1356 ASESSTTSQ
+1356 
-1365 VSANS
+1365 
-1370 EATTTST
+1370 
-1377 QVSATS
+1377 
-1383 ATATASESS
+1383 
-1392 TTSQV
+1392 
-1397 SSTSEA
+1397 
-1403 TTTSTQ
+1403 
-1409 VSATSATATASESST
+1409 
-1424 TSQVSTA
+1424 TA

-1475 CSHSKCVP
+1475 CSHSKCIP

-1581 SLPLAFTSSEKRST
+1581 SLPLAFTSSEKSST

-1601 SNTVSTNTIM
+1601 SNTVLTNTIM

>member
-299 FTSPPSKTSGNY
+299 FTSPPLKQ
-311 DVLTSNSIDP
+311 VV
-321 SLFTTTSEYSSTQLS
+321 TTI
-336 SLNRASK
+336 LNRASK

-467 KSQAIGVSS
+467 KSQAIG
-476 SISSVPQ
+476 
-483 ASLFSGSSILSSN
+483 
-496 SSTLAASNNVPEST
+496 
-510 ASGSSQY
+510 
-517 QDWSSSSLPLS
+517 
-528 QTTWVVINTTNTQG
+528 
-542 SVTSTTSPAYVSTAT
+542 
-557 KTVDGVITEYV
+557 
-568 TWCPLTQ
+568 
-575 TKSQAIGVSSSI
+575 
-587 SSVPQ
+587 
-592 ASSFSGSS
+592 
-600 NSTTL
+600 
-605 AASNNVPESTASGSS
+605 
-620 QYQDWSSS
+620 
-628 SLPLSQTTWVVINTT
+628 
-643 NTQGSVTSTTSP
+643 
-655 AYVSTATKTVDG
+655 
-667 VITEYVTWCPLTQTK
+667 
-682 SQAIGV
+682 
-688 SSSISSVPQAS
+688 
-699 LFSGSSILSSNSST
+699 
-713 LAASNNVP
+713 
-721 ESTASGSSQY
+721 
-731 QDWSSSSLPLSQT
+731 
-744 TWVVINTTN
+744 
-753 TQGSVTST
+753 
-761 TSPAYVSTA
+761 
-770 TKTVDGVITEYVTWC
+770 
-785 PLTQTKSQAIG
+785 
-796 VSSSISSVP
+796 
-805 QASSFSGS
+805 
-813 SNSTTLAASNN
+813 
-824 VPESTASGS
+824 
-833 SQYQDWSS
+833 
-841 SSLPLSQTTWVVI
+841 
-854 NTTNTQGSVTST
+854 
-866 TSPAYV
+866 
-872 STATKTVDG
+872 
-881 VITEY
+881 
-886 VTWCPLTQTKSQAI
+886 
-900 GVSSSISSVPQ
+900 
-911 ASSFSGSS
+911 
-919 ILSSNSSTLA
+919 
-929 ASNNVP
+929 
-935 ESTASGSSQYQDWS
+935 
-949 SSSLP
+949 
-954 LSQTTWVVIN
+954 
-964 TTNTQGSVT
+964 
-973 STASPA
+973 
-979 YVSTAT
+979 
-985 KTVDGVITEYVTWC
+985 
-999 PLTQTKSQA
+999 
-1008 IGISSSTISAT
+1008 ISSSTISAT

-1049 TLLMT
+1049 THLMT
-1054 ESTLIT
+1054 ESTSIT

-1150 SNIHKTSSNKDYSST
+1150 SNIHKTSSNKDYSLT

-1264 SEVTINTQVSAT
+1264 SEVTINTQVSLLRALVH
-1276 SEATS
+1276 
-1281 TSTQVSATSATATAS
+1281 TQVSATSVTATAS

-1311 TTSTQVSATSA
+1311 S
-1322 TATASESSTT
+1322 
-1332 SQVSAT
+1332 
-1338 SEATTTS
+1338 
-1345 TQVFATSATAT
+1345 
-1356 ASESSTTSQ
+1356 
-1365 VSANS
+1365 
-1370 EATTTST
+1370 
-1377 QVSATS
+1377 
-1383 ATATASESS
+1383 
-1392 TTSQV
+1392 
-1397 SSTSEA
+1397 
-1403 TTTSTQ
+1403 TSTQ

-1601 SNTVSTNTIM
+1601 SNTVLTNTIM

-2092 TKVAITSAPKPTTT
+2092 TKVAITSTPKPTTT

>member
-30 SSTSLPVPTL
+30 SSTSLPVSTL

-438 TSPAYVS
+438 A
-445 TATKTVDGVITEYVT
+445 
-460 WCPLTQT
+460 
-467 KSQAIGVSS
+467 
-476 SISSVPQ
+476 
-483 ASLFSGSSILSSN
+483 
-496 SSTLAASNNVPEST
+496 
-510 ASGSSQY
+510 
-517 QDWSSSSLPLS
+517 
-528 QTTWVVINTTNTQG
+528 
-542 SVTSTTSPAYVSTAT
+542 SPAYVSTAT

-592 ASSFSGSS
+592 ASSFSG
-600 NSTTL
+600 
-605 AASNNVPESTASGSS
+605 
-620 QYQDWSSS
+620 
-628 SLPLSQTTWVVINTT
+628 
-643 NTQGSVTSTTSP
+643 
-655 AYVSTATKTVDG
+655 
-667 VITEYVTWCPLTQTK
+667 
-682 SQAIGV
+682 
-688 SSSISSVPQAS
+688 
-699 LFSGSSILSSNSST
+699 
-713 LAASNNVP
+713 
-721 ESTASGSSQY
+721 
-731 QDWSSSSLPLSQT
+731 
-744 TWVVINTTN
+744 
-753 TQGSVTST
+753 
-761 TSPAYVSTA
+761 
-770 TKTVDGVITEYVTWC
+770 
-785 PLTQTKSQAIG
+785 
-796 VSSSISSVP
+796 
-805 QASSFSGS
+805 
-813 SNSTTLAASNN
+813 
-824 VPESTASGS
+824 
-833 SQYQDWSS
+833 
-841 SSLPLSQTTWVVI
+841 
-854 NTTNTQGSVTST
+854 
-866 TSPAYV
+866 
-872 STATKTVDG
+872 
-881 VITEY
+881 
-886 VTWCPLTQTKSQAI
+886 
-900 GVSSSISSVPQ
+900 
-911 ASSFSGSS
+911 
-919 ILSSNSSTLA
+919 SSNSSTLA

-1264 SEVTINTQVSAT
+1264 SEVTINTQVSA
-1276 SEATS
+1276 
-1281 TSTQVSATSATATAS
+1281 
-1296 ESSTTSQVSA
+1296 
-1306 TSEAT
+1306 
-1311 TTSTQVSATSA
+1311 
-1322 TATASESSTT
+1322 
-1332 SQVSAT
+1332 
-1338 SEATTTS
+1338 
-1345 TQVFATSATAT
+1345 
-1356 ASESSTTSQ
+1356 
-1365 VSANS
+1365 
-1370 EATTTST
+1370 
-1377 QVSATS
+1377 
-1383 ATATASESS
+1383 
-1392 TTSQV
+1392 
-1397 SSTSEA
+1397 TSEA

-1891 SSSILMSQFSSSSSS
+1891 SSSILMSQFSSSSS
-1906 SSSLASLP
+1906 LASLP

-2040 TTSVEVHSTEST
+2040 TTSVEVHSTEFT

>member
-30 SSTSLPVPTL
+30 SSTSLPVSTL

-53 TGEVQ
+53 TGEVR

-67 PSIDSFT
+67 PSVDSFT

-184 KSSALSSTIDFTS
+184 KSSALSSTIEFTS
-197 SEISGSTSPKSLESF
+197 SEISGSTSPKSLESL

-268 PTLVDATSSLPPTL
+268 PTLVDATSSLPATL

-336 SLNRASK
+336 SLNQASK

-476 SISSVPQ
+476 SM
-483 ASLFSGSSILSSN
+483 
-496 SSTLAASNNVPEST
+496 
-510 ASGSSQY
+510 
-517 QDWSSSSLPLS
+517 
-528 QTTWVVINTTNTQG
+528 
-542 SVTSTTSPAYVSTAT
+542 
-557 KTVDGVITEYV
+557 
-568 TWCPLTQ
+568 
-575 TKSQAIGVSSSI
+575 

-688 SSSISSVPQAS
+688 SSSMSSVPQAS
-699 LFSGSSILSSNSST
+699 SFSGSSILSPNSTT
-713 LAASNNVP
+713 LVASNNVP

-796 VSSSISSVP
+796 VSSS
-805 QASSFSGS
+805 
-813 SNSTTLAASNN
+813 
-824 VPESTASGS
+824 
-833 SQYQDWSS
+833 
-841 SSLPLSQTTWVVI
+841 
-854 NTTNTQGSVTST
+854 
-866 TSPAYV
+866 
-872 STATKTVDG
+872 
-881 VITEY
+881 
-886 VTWCPLTQTKSQAI
+886 
-900 GVSSSISSVPQ
+900 
-911 ASSFSGSS
+911 
-919 ILSSNSSTLA
+919 
-929 ASNNVP
+929 
-935 ESTASGSSQYQDWS
+935 
-949 SSSLP
+949 
-954 LSQTTWVVIN
+954 
-964 TTNTQGSVT
+964 
-973 STASPA
+973 
-979 YVSTAT
+979 
-985 KTVDGVITEYVTWC
+985 
-999 PLTQTKSQA
+999 
-1008 IGISSSTISAT
+1008 TISAT

-1049 TLLMT
+1049 THLMT
-1054 ESTLIT
+1054 ESTSIT

-1110 TSKYPSTSVSNPT
+1110 TSKYPSASVSNPT

-1150 SNIHKTSSNKDYSST
+1150 SNIHKTSSNKDYSLT

-1239 IPLLSTSSS
+1239 IPLSSTSSS

-1258 AKNPAA
+1258 TKNPAA
-1264 SEVTINTQVSAT
+1264 SEVTTNTQVSAT

-1281 TSTQVSATSATATAS
+1281 SSTQVSATSVTATAS

-1311 TTSTQVSATSA
+1311 STSTSVTATASESSTTSQVSAASEATSTSPQVSATSV

-1338 SEATTTS
+1338 SEATSTS
-1345 TQVFATSATAT
+1345 TSVTAT

-1365 VSANS
+1365 VSA
-1370 EATTTST
+1370 TS
-1377 QVSATS
+1377 VRATS
-1383 ATATASESS
+1383 
-1392 TTSQV
+1392 
-1397 SSTSEA
+1397 
-1403 TTTSTQ
+1403 
-1409 VSATSATATASESST
+1409 SESST

-1542 RSTPF
+1542 RSTPS

-1601 SNTVSTNTIM
+1601 SSTVLTNTIM

-1774 SKGVCS
+1774 SKGICS
-1780 GTECTQDVPTQSSS
+1780 GTECTQDVPTESSS

-1800 YSPSVSTS
+1800 YSPSVST

-1842 SSTSLLS
+1842 SSTSMLS

-1861 LPTATAVSSSTFIAS
+1861 LPTAIAVSSSTFIAS
-1876 SLPLSSK
+1876 SLPFSSK

-1891 SSSILMSQFSSSSSS
+1891 SSSILMSQFSSSSSSSS

-2092 TKVAITSAPKPTTT
+2092 TKVAITSTPKPTTT

>member
-483 ASLFSGSSILSSN
+483 ASSFSGSSILSSN

-575 TKSQAIGVSSSI
+575 TKSQAIG
-587 SSVPQ
+587 
-592 ASSFSGSS
+592 
-600 NSTTL
+600 
-605 AASNNVPESTASGSS
+605 
-620 QYQDWSSS
+620 
-628 SLPLSQTTWVVINTT
+628 
-643 NTQGSVTSTTSP
+643 
-655 AYVSTATKTVDG
+655 
-667 VITEYVTWCPLTQTK
+667 
-682 SQAIGV
+682 
-688 SSSISSVPQAS
+688 
-699 LFSGSSILSSNSST
+699 
-713 LAASNNVP
+713 
-721 ESTASGSSQY
+721 
-731 QDWSSSSLPLSQT
+731 
-744 TWVVINTTN
+744 
-753 TQGSVTST
+753 
-761 TSPAYVSTA
+761 
-770 TKTVDGVITEYVTWC
+770 
-785 PLTQTKSQAIG
+785 
-796 VSSSISSVP
+796 
-805 QASSFSGS
+805 
-813 SNSTTLAASNN
+813 
-824 VPESTASGS
+824 
-833 SQYQDWSS
+833 
-841 SSLPLSQTTWVVI
+841 
-854 NTTNTQGSVTST
+854 
-866 TSPAYV
+866 
-872 STATKTVDG
+872 
-881 VITEY
+881 
-886 VTWCPLTQTKSQAI
+886 
-900 GVSSSISSVPQ
+900 
-911 ASSFSGSS
+911 
-919 ILSSNSSTLA
+919 
-929 ASNNVP
+929 
-935 ESTASGSSQYQDWS
+935 
-949 SSSLP
+949 
-954 LSQTTWVVIN
+954 
-964 TTNTQGSVT
+964 
-973 STASPA
+973 
-979 YVSTAT
+979 
-985 KTVDGVITEYVTWC
+985 
-999 PLTQTKSQA
+999 
-1008 IGISSSTISAT
+1008 ISSSTISAT

-1049 TLLMT
+1049 THLMT
-1054 ESTLIT
+1054 ESTSIT

-1073 LSTSEVNLASSLS
+1073 LCTSEVNLASSLS

-1150 SNIHKTSSNKDYSST
+1150 SNIHKTSSNKDYSLT

-1194 TWCPATSIAYTT
+1194 TWCPASSIAYTT

-1281 TSTQVSATSATATAS
+1281 
-1296 ESSTTSQVSA
+1296 
-1306 TSEAT
+1306 
-1311 TTSTQVSATSA
+1311 
-1322 TATASESSTT
+1322 
-1332 SQVSAT
+1332 
-1338 SEATTTS
+1338 
-1345 TQVFATSATAT
+1345 
-1356 ASESSTTSQ
+1356 
-1365 VSANS
+1365 
-1370 EATTTST
+1370 
-1377 QVSATS
+1377 
-1383 ATATASESS
+1383 
-1392 TTSQV
+1392 
-1397 SSTSEA
+1397 
-1403 TTTSTQ
+1403 TSTQ

-1601 SNTVSTNTIM
+1601 SNTVLTNTIM

-1906 SSSLASLP
+1906 SSSSLASLP

>member
-10 IYSVVNLLTRVEAQI
+10 IYSVVNVLTRVEAQI

-30 SSTSLPVPTL
+30 SSTSLPVSTL

-184 KSSALSSTIDFTS
+184 KSSALSSTIDLSS

-476 SISSVPQ
+476 SMSSVPQ
-483 ASLFSGSSILSSN
+483 ASSFSGSSN

-575 TKSQAIGVSSSI
+575 TKSQAIGVSSS
-587 SSVPQ
+587 
-592 ASSFSGSS
+592 
-600 NSTTL
+600 
-605 AASNNVPESTASGSS
+605 
-620 QYQDWSSS
+620 
-628 SLPLSQTTWVVINTT
+628 
-643 NTQGSVTSTTSP
+643 
-655 AYVSTATKTVDG
+655 
-667 VITEYVTWCPLTQTK
+667 
-682 SQAIGV
+682 
-688 SSSISSVPQAS
+688 
-699 LFSGSSILSSNSST
+699 
-713 LAASNNVP
+713 
-721 ESTASGSSQY
+721 
-731 QDWSSSSLPLSQT
+731 
-744 TWVVINTTN
+744 
-753 TQGSVTST
+753 
-761 TSPAYVSTA
+761 
-770 TKTVDGVITEYVTWC
+770 
-785 PLTQTKSQAIG
+785 
-796 VSSSISSVP
+796 
-805 QASSFSGS
+805 
-813 SNSTTLAASNN
+813 
-824 VPESTASGS
+824 
-833 SQYQDWSS
+833 
-841 SSLPLSQTTWVVI
+841 
-854 NTTNTQGSVTST
+854 
-866 TSPAYV
+866 
-872 STATKTVDG
+872 
-881 VITEY
+881 
-886 VTWCPLTQTKSQAI
+886 
-900 GVSSSISSVPQ
+900 
-911 ASSFSGSS
+911 
-919 ILSSNSSTLA
+919 
-929 ASNNVP
+929 
-935 ESTASGSSQYQDWS
+935 
-949 SSSLP
+949 
-954 LSQTTWVVIN
+954 
-964 TTNTQGSVT
+964 
-973 STASPA
+973 
-979 YVSTAT
+979 
-985 KTVDGVITEYVTWC
+985 
-999 PLTQTKSQA
+999 
-1008 IGISSSTISAT
+1008 TISAT
-1019 QTSKPSS
+1019 ETSKPSS

-1049 TLLMT
+1049 THLMT
-1054 ESTLIT
+1054 ESTSIT

-1150 SNIHKTSSNKDYSST
+1150 SNIHKTSLNKDYSLT

-1180 TVTTTVNGAATEYT
+1180 TVTTTVNGATTEYT

-1258 AKNPAA
+1258 TKNPAA
-1264 SEVTINTQVSAT
+1264 SEVTTNTQVSATSEATNTSTQVSATFVMATASESSTTSQVSAT

-1281 TSTQVSATSATATAS
+1281 TSTQVSATSVTATAS

-1306 TSEAT
+1306 
-1311 TTSTQVSATSA
+1311 
-1322 TATASESSTT
+1322 
-1332 SQVSAT
+1332 
-1338 SEATTTS
+1338 
-1345 TQVFATSATAT
+1345 
-1356 ASESSTTSQ
+1356 
-1365 VSANS
+1365 
-1370 EATTTST
+1370 
-1377 QVSATS
+1377 
-1383 ATATASESS
+1383 
-1392 TTSQV
+1392 
-1397 SSTSEA
+1397 
-1403 TTTSTQ
+1403 
-1409 VSATSATATASESST
+1409 
-1424 TSQVSTA
+1424 A

-1460 TTVVS
+1460 TTVVF
-1465 RKTLIISTEV
+1465 RKTLIISTEL

-1528 NSICTPTVITSVQM
+1528 NSICTPTVITSVQT
-1542 RSTPF
+1542 RSTPS

-1558 LASTKKSSLE
+1558 LVSTKKSSLE

-1601 SNTVSTNTIM
+1601 SSTVLTNTIM

-1640 SSSTPSQYSLSTAT
+1640 SSSTPFQYSLSTAT

-1675 VAASSQSSR
+1675 VAAFSQSSR
-1684 SVDRFVSSSKPSSSL
+1684 SVDRFASSSKPSSSL

-1740 SSTAKVRITSASS
+1740 SCAGKNCEQTSSTAKVSIISASS

-1774 SKGVCS
+1774 SKGICS
-1780 GTECTQDVPTQSSS
+1780 GTECTQDVPTRSSS

-1808 SSSSFSTTTA
+1808 SSSFSTTTA
-1818 STLTSTHTSVPL
+1818 STLTSTHTSIPL
-1830 LPSSSSISASSP
+1830 LPSTSSISASSP

-1891 SSSILMSQFSSSSSS
+1891 SSSILMSQFSSSSSLS
-1906 SSSLASLP
+1906 SLP

-1960 TSTATTPPSTVTDTM
+1960 TSTATTAPSTVTDTM

-2025 QYVTMTSVITPSAIT
+2025 QYVTMTSVIAPSAIT

-2092 TKVAITSAPKPTTT
+2092 TKVAITLTPKPTTT

>member
-483 ASLFSGSSILSSN
+483 ASSFSGSSILSSNSSTLAASNNVPESTASGSSQYQDCSSISSVPQASSFSGSSILSSN

-575 TKSQAIGVSSSI
+575 TKSQAIG
-587 SSVPQ
+587 
-592 ASSFSGSS
+592 
-600 NSTTL
+600 
-605 AASNNVPESTASGSS
+605 
-620 QYQDWSSS
+620 
-628 SLPLSQTTWVVINTT
+628 
-643 NTQGSVTSTTSP
+643 
-655 AYVSTATKTVDG
+655 
-667 VITEYVTWCPLTQTK
+667 
-682 SQAIGV
+682 
-688 SSSISSVPQAS
+688 
-699 LFSGSSILSSNSST
+699 
-713 LAASNNVP
+713 
-721 ESTASGSSQY
+721 
-731 QDWSSSSLPLSQT
+731 
-744 TWVVINTTN
+744 
-753 TQGSVTST
+753 
-761 TSPAYVSTA
+761 
-770 TKTVDGVITEYVTWC
+770 
-785 PLTQTKSQAIG
+785 
-796 VSSSISSVP
+796 
-805 QASSFSGS
+805 
-813 SNSTTLAASNN
+813 
-824 VPESTASGS
+824 
-833 SQYQDWSS
+833 
-841 SSLPLSQTTWVVI
+841 
-854 NTTNTQGSVTST
+854 
-866 TSPAYV
+866 
-872 STATKTVDG
+872 
-881 VITEY
+881 
-886 VTWCPLTQTKSQAI
+886 
-900 GVSSSISSVPQ
+900 
-911 ASSFSGSS
+911 
-919 ILSSNSSTLA
+919 
-929 ASNNVP
+929 
-935 ESTASGSSQYQDWS
+935 
-949 SSSLP
+949 
-954 LSQTTWVVIN
+954 
-964 TTNTQGSVT
+964 
-973 STASPA
+973 
-979 YVSTAT
+979 
-985 KTVDGVITEYVTWC
+985 
-999 PLTQTKSQA
+999 
-1008 IGISSSTISAT
+1008 ISSSTISAT

-1049 TLLMT
+1049 THLMT
-1054 ESTLIT
+1054 ESTSIT

-1073 LSTSEVNLASSLS
+1073 LCTSEVNLASSLS

-1150 SNIHKTSSNKDYSST
+1150 SNIHKTSSNKDYSLT

-1194 TWCPATSIAYTT
+1194 TWCPASSIAYTT

-1281 TSTQVSATSATATAS
+1281 
-1296 ESSTTSQVSA
+1296 
-1306 TSEAT
+1306 
-1311 TTSTQVSATSA
+1311 
-1322 TATASESSTT
+1322 
-1332 SQVSAT
+1332 
-1338 SEATTTS
+1338 
-1345 TQVFATSATAT
+1345 
-1356 ASESSTTSQ
+1356 
-1365 VSANS
+1365 
-1370 EATTTST
+1370 
-1377 QVSATS
+1377 
-1383 ATATASESS
+1383 
-1392 TTSQV
+1392 
-1397 SSTSEA
+1397 
-1403 TTTSTQ
+1403 TSTQ

-1601 SNTVSTNTIM
+1601 SNTVLTNTIM

>member
-483 ASLFSGSSILSSN
+483 ASSFSGSSILSSN
-496 SSTLAASNNVPEST
+496 SS
-510 ASGSSQY
+510 
-517 QDWSSSSLPLS
+517 
-528 QTTWVVINTTNTQG
+528 
-542 SVTSTTSPAYVSTAT
+542 
-557 KTVDGVITEYV
+557 
-568 TWCPLTQ
+568 
-575 TKSQAIGVSSSI
+575 
-587 SSVPQ
+587 
-592 ASSFSGSS
+592 
-600 NSTTL
+600 
-605 AASNNVPESTASGSS
+605 
-620 QYQDWSSS
+620 
-628 SLPLSQTTWVVINTT
+628 
-643 NTQGSVTSTTSP
+643 
-655 AYVSTATKTVDG
+655 
-667 VITEYVTWCPLTQTK
+667 
-682 SQAIGV
+682 
-688 SSSISSVPQAS
+688 
-699 LFSGSSILSSNSST
+699 
-713 LAASNNVP
+713 
-721 ESTASGSSQY
+721 
-731 QDWSSSSLPLSQT
+731 
-744 TWVVINTTN
+744 
-753 TQGSVTST
+753 
-761 TSPAYVSTA
+761 
-770 TKTVDGVITEYVTWC
+770 
-785 PLTQTKSQAIG
+785 
-796 VSSSISSVP
+796 
-805 QASSFSGS
+805 
-813 SNSTTLAASNN
+813 TLAASNN

-973 STASPA
+973 STTSPA

-1049 TLLMT
+1049 THLMT
-1054 ESTLIT
+1054 ESTSIT

-1073 LSTSEVNLASSLS
+1073 LCTSEVNLASSLS

-1150 SNIHKTSSNKDYSST
+1150 SNIHKTSSNKDYSLT

-1194 TWCPATSIAYTT
+1194 TWCPASSIAYTT

-1281 TSTQVSATSATATAS
+1281 
-1296 ESSTTSQVSA
+1296 
-1306 TSEAT
+1306 
-1311 TTSTQVSATSA
+1311 
-1322 TATASESSTT
+1322 
-1332 SQVSAT
+1332 
-1338 SEATTTS
+1338 
-1345 TQVFATSATAT
+1345 
-1356 ASESSTTSQ
+1356 
-1365 VSANS
+1365 
-1370 EATTTST
+1370 
-1377 QVSATS
+1377 
-1383 ATATASESS
+1383 
-1392 TTSQV
+1392 
-1397 SSTSEA
+1397 
-1403 TTTSTQ
+1403 TSTQ

-1601 SNTVSTNTIM
+1601 SNTVLTNTIM

-1906 SSSLASLP
+1906 SSSSLASLP

>member
-483 ASLFSGSSILSSN
+483 ASSFSGSSILSSN

-568 TWCPLTQ
+568 TC
-575 TKSQAIGVSSSI
+575 
-587 SSVPQ
+587 
-592 ASSFSGSS
+592 
-600 NSTTL
+600 
-605 AASNNVPESTASGSS
+605 
-620 QYQDWSSS
+620 
-628 SLPLSQTTWVVINTT
+628 
-643 NTQGSVTSTTSP
+643 
-655 AYVSTATKTVDG
+655 
-667 VITEYVTWCPLTQTK
+667 
-682 SQAIGV
+682 
-688 SSSISSVPQAS
+688 
-699 LFSGSSILSSNSST
+699 GSSILSSNSS
-713 LAASNNVP
+713 
-721 ESTASGSSQY
+721 
-731 QDWSSSSLPLSQT
+731 
-744 TWVVINTTN
+744 
-753 TQGSVTST
+753 
-761 TSPAYVSTA
+761 
-770 TKTVDGVITEYVTWC
+770 
-785 PLTQTKSQAIG
+785 
-796 VSSSISSVP
+796 
-805 QASSFSGS
+805 
-813 SNSTTLAASNN
+813 TLAASNN

-973 STASPA
+973 STTSPA

-1049 TLLMT
+1049 THLMT
-1054 ESTLIT
+1054 ESTSIT

-1073 LSTSEVNLASSLS
+1073 LCTSEVNLASSLS

-1150 SNIHKTSSNKDYSST
+1150 SNIHKTSSNKDYSLT

-1194 TWCPATSIAYTT
+1194 TWCPASSIAYTT

-1281 TSTQVSATSATATAS
+1281 
-1296 ESSTTSQVSA
+1296 
-1306 TSEAT
+1306 
-1311 TTSTQVSATSA
+1311 
-1322 TATASESSTT
+1322 
-1332 SQVSAT
+1332 
-1338 SEATTTS
+1338 
-1345 TQVFATSATAT
+1345 
-1356 ASESSTTSQ
+1356 
-1365 VSANS
+1365 
-1370 EATTTST
+1370 
-1377 QVSATS
+1377 
-1383 ATATASESS
+1383 
-1392 TTSQV
+1392 
-1397 SSTSEA
+1397 
-1403 TTTSTQ
+1403 TSTQ

-1601 SNTVSTNTIM
+1601 SNTVLTNTIM

-1849 TSLPSPAFTSST
+1849 TSLPSAAFTSST

>member
-483 ASLFSGSSILSSN
+483 ASSFSGSSILSSN

-575 TKSQAIGVSSSI
+575 TKSQAIG
-587 SSVPQ
+587 
-592 ASSFSGSS
+592 
-600 NSTTL
+600 
-605 AASNNVPESTASGSS
+605 
-620 QYQDWSSS
+620 
-628 SLPLSQTTWVVINTT
+628 
-643 NTQGSVTSTTSP
+643 
-655 AYVSTATKTVDG
+655 
-667 VITEYVTWCPLTQTK
+667 
-682 SQAIGV
+682 
-688 SSSISSVPQAS
+688 
-699 LFSGSSILSSNSST
+699 
-713 LAASNNVP
+713 
-721 ESTASGSSQY
+721 
-731 QDWSSSSLPLSQT
+731 
-744 TWVVINTTN
+744 
-753 TQGSVTST
+753 
-761 TSPAYVSTA
+761 
-770 TKTVDGVITEYVTWC
+770 
-785 PLTQTKSQAIG
+785 
-796 VSSSISSVP
+796 
-805 QASSFSGS
+805 
-813 SNSTTLAASNN
+813 
-824 VPESTASGS
+824 
-833 SQYQDWSS
+833 
-841 SSLPLSQTTWVVI
+841 
-854 NTTNTQGSVTST
+854 
-866 TSPAYV
+866 
-872 STATKTVDG
+872 
-881 VITEY
+881 
-886 VTWCPLTQTKSQAI
+886 
-900 GVSSSISSVPQ
+900 
-911 ASSFSGSS
+911 
-919 ILSSNSSTLA
+919 
-929 ASNNVP
+929 
-935 ESTASGSSQYQDWS
+935 
-949 SSSLP
+949 
-954 LSQTTWVVIN
+954 
-964 TTNTQGSVT
+964 
-973 STASPA
+973 
-979 YVSTAT
+979 
-985 KTVDGVITEYVTWC
+985 
-999 PLTQTKSQA
+999 
-1008 IGISSSTISAT
+1008 ISSSTISAT

-1049 TLLMT
+1049 THLMT
-1054 ESTLIT
+1054 ESTSIT

-1073 LSTSEVNLASSLS
+1073 LCTTEVNLASSLS

-1150 SNIHKTSSNKDYSST
+1150 SNIHKTSSNKDYSLT

-1194 TWCPATSIAYTT
+1194 TWCPASSIAYTT

-1281 TSTQVSATSATATAS
+1281 
-1296 ESSTTSQVSA
+1296 
-1306 TSEAT
+1306 
-1311 TTSTQVSATSA
+1311 
-1322 TATASESSTT
+1322 
-1332 SQVSAT
+1332 
-1338 SEATTTS
+1338 
-1345 TQVFATSATAT
+1345 
-1356 ASESSTTSQ
+1356 
-1365 VSANS
+1365 
-1370 EATTTST
+1370 
-1377 QVSATS
+1377 
-1383 ATATASESS
+1383 
-1392 TTSQV
+1392 
-1397 SSTSEA
+1397 
-1403 TTTSTQ
+1403 TSTQ

-1601 SNTVSTNTIM
+1601 SNTVLTNTIM

-1849 TSLPSPAFTSST
+1849 TSLPSAAFTSST

>member
-1 MNSFASLGL
+1 MNSFASLGQ

-30 SSTSLPVPTL
+30 SSTSLPVSTL

-74 SSSFLTSFEAPTETS
+74 SSSFLTSFKAPTETS

-483 ASLFSGSSILSSN
+483 AS
-496 SSTLAASNNVPEST
+496 
-510 ASGSSQY
+510 
-517 QDWSSSSLPLS
+517 
-528 QTTWVVINTTNTQG
+528 
-542 SVTSTTSPAYVSTAT
+542 
-557 KTVDGVITEYV
+557 
-568 TWCPLTQ
+568 
-575 TKSQAIGVSSSI
+575 
-587 SSVPQ
+587 
-592 ASSFSGSS
+592 SFSGSS
-600 NSTTL
+600 NST
-605 AASNNVPESTASGSS
+605 
-620 QYQDWSSS
+620 
-628 SLPLSQTTWVVINTT
+628 
-643 NTQGSVTSTTSP
+643 
-655 AYVSTATKTVDG
+655 
-667 VITEYVTWCPLTQTK
+667 
-682 SQAIGV
+682 
-688 SSSISSVPQAS
+688 
-699 LFSGSSILSSNSST
+699 
-713 LAASNNVP
+713 
-721 ESTASGSSQY
+721 
-731 QDWSSSSLPLSQT
+731 
-744 TWVVINTTN
+744 
-753 TQGSVTST
+753 
-761 TSPAYVSTA
+761 
-770 TKTVDGVITEYVTWC
+770 
-785 PLTQTKSQAIG
+785 
-796 VSSSISSVP
+796 
-805 QASSFSGS
+805 
-813 SNSTTLAASNN
+813 
-824 VPESTASGS
+824 
-833 SQYQDWSS
+833 
-841 SSLPLSQTTWVVI
+841 
-854 NTTNTQGSVTST
+854 
-866 TSPAYV
+866 
-872 STATKTVDG
+872 
-881 VITEY
+881 
-886 VTWCPLTQTKSQAI
+886 
-900 GVSSSISSVPQ
+900 
-911 ASSFSGSS
+911 
-919 ILSSNSSTLA
+919 TLA

-1165 TTQLKTSGMQTLVLS
+1165 TTQLKTSGMQTLELS

-1276 SEATS
+1276 SEAT
-1281 TSTQVSATSATATAS
+1281 
-1296 ESSTTSQVSA
+1296 
-1306 TSEAT
+1306 

-1332 SQVSAT
+1332 SQVSA
-1338 SEATTTS
+1338 
-1345 TQVFATSATAT
+1345 
-1356 ASESSTTSQ
+1356 
-1365 VSANS
+1365 
-1370 EATTTST
+1370 
-1377 QVSATS
+1377 
-1383 ATATASESS
+1383 
-1392 TTSQV
+1392 
-1397 SSTSEA
+1397 TSEA

-1520 TMSTEVCS
+1520 TMT
-1528 NSICTPTVITSVQM
+1528 
-1542 RSTPF
+1542 
-1547 PYLTSSTSSSS
+1547 
-1558 LASTKKSSLE
+1558 
-1568 ASSEM
+1568 
-1573 STFSVSTQ
+1573 
-1581 SLPLAFTSSEKRST
+1581 
-1595 TSVSQW
+1595 
-1601 SNTVSTNTIM
+1601 
-1611 SSSSNVISTNEKPS
+1611 
-1625 STTSPYNFSSGYSLP
+1625 
-1640 SSSTPSQYSLSTAT
+1640 T

-1988 SCDGYSCKV
+1988 SCDGYSCTV

>member
-1 MNSFASLGL
+1 MNSFASLGQ

-30 SSTSLPVPTL
+30 SSTSLPVSTL

-74 SSSFLTSFEAPTETS
+74 SSSFLTSFKAPTETS

-299 FTSPPSKTSGNY
+299 FTSPPLKTSGNY

-336 SLNRASK
+336 I
-343 SETVNF
+343 NF

-483 ASLFSGSSILSSN
+483 AS
-496 SSTLAASNNVPEST
+496 
-510 ASGSSQY
+510 
-517 QDWSSSSLPLS
+517 
-528 QTTWVVINTTNTQG
+528 
-542 SVTSTTSPAYVSTAT
+542 
-557 KTVDGVITEYV
+557 
-568 TWCPLTQ
+568 
-575 TKSQAIGVSSSI
+575 
-587 SSVPQ
+587 
-592 ASSFSGSS
+592 SFSGSS
-600 NSTTL
+600 NST
-605 AASNNVPESTASGSS
+605 
-620 QYQDWSSS
+620 
-628 SLPLSQTTWVVINTT
+628 
-643 NTQGSVTSTTSP
+643 
-655 AYVSTATKTVDG
+655 
-667 VITEYVTWCPLTQTK
+667 
-682 SQAIGV
+682 
-688 SSSISSVPQAS
+688 
-699 LFSGSSILSSNSST
+699 
-713 LAASNNVP
+713 
-721 ESTASGSSQY
+721 
-731 QDWSSSSLPLSQT
+731 
-744 TWVVINTTN
+744 
-753 TQGSVTST
+753 
-761 TSPAYVSTA
+761 
-770 TKTVDGVITEYVTWC
+770 
-785 PLTQTKSQAIG
+785 
-796 VSSSISSVP
+796 
-805 QASSFSGS
+805 
-813 SNSTTLAASNN
+813 
-824 VPESTASGS
+824 
-833 SQYQDWSS
+833 
-841 SSLPLSQTTWVVI
+841 
-854 NTTNTQGSVTST
+854 
-866 TSPAYV
+866 
-872 STATKTVDG
+872 
-881 VITEY
+881 
-886 VTWCPLTQTKSQAI
+886 
-900 GVSSSISSVPQ
+900 
-911 ASSFSGSS
+911 
-919 ILSSNSSTLA
+919 TLA

-1165 TTQLKTSGMQTLVLS
+1165 TTQLKTSGMQTLELS

-1276 SEATS
+1276 SEAT
-1281 TSTQVSATSATATAS
+1281 
-1296 ESSTTSQVSA
+1296 
-1306 TSEAT
+1306 

-1332 SQVSAT
+1332 SQVSA
-1338 SEATTTS
+1338 
-1345 TQVFATSATAT
+1345 
-1356 ASESSTTSQ
+1356 
-1365 VSANS
+1365 
-1370 EATTTST
+1370 
-1377 QVSATS
+1377 
-1383 ATATASESS
+1383 
-1392 TTSQV
+1392 
-1397 SSTSEA
+1397 TSEA

-1542 RSTPF
+1542 RSIPF

-1568 ASSEM
+1568 AFSEM

-1988 SCDGYSCKV
+1988 SCDGYSCTV

>member
-445 TATKTVDGVITEYVT
+445 TATKTVDGVLTEYVT

-483 ASLFSGSSILSSN
+483 ASSFSGSSILSSN

-575 TKSQAIGVSSSI
+575 TKSQAIG
-587 SSVPQ
+587 
-592 ASSFSGSS
+592 
-600 NSTTL
+600 
-605 AASNNVPESTASGSS
+605 
-620 QYQDWSSS
+620 
-628 SLPLSQTTWVVINTT
+628 
-643 NTQGSVTSTTSP
+643 
-655 AYVSTATKTVDG
+655 
-667 VITEYVTWCPLTQTK
+667 
-682 SQAIGV
+682 
-688 SSSISSVPQAS
+688 
-699 LFSGSSILSSNSST
+699 
-713 LAASNNVP
+713 
-721 ESTASGSSQY
+721 
-731 QDWSSSSLPLSQT
+731 
-744 TWVVINTTN
+744 
-753 TQGSVTST
+753 
-761 TSPAYVSTA
+761 
-770 TKTVDGVITEYVTWC
+770 
-785 PLTQTKSQAIG
+785 
-796 VSSSISSVP
+796 
-805 QASSFSGS
+805 
-813 SNSTTLAASNN
+813 
-824 VPESTASGS
+824 
-833 SQYQDWSS
+833 
-841 SSLPLSQTTWVVI
+841 
-854 NTTNTQGSVTST
+854 
-866 TSPAYV
+866 
-872 STATKTVDG
+872 
-881 VITEY
+881 
-886 VTWCPLTQTKSQAI
+886 
-900 GVSSSISSVPQ
+900 
-911 ASSFSGSS
+911 
-919 ILSSNSSTLA
+919 
-929 ASNNVP
+929 
-935 ESTASGSSQYQDWS
+935 
-949 SSSLP
+949 
-954 LSQTTWVVIN
+954 
-964 TTNTQGSVT
+964 
-973 STASPA
+973 
-979 YVSTAT
+979 
-985 KTVDGVITEYVTWC
+985 
-999 PLTQTKSQA
+999 
-1008 IGISSSTISAT
+1008 ISSSTISAT

-1049 TLLMT
+1049 THLMT
-1054 ESTLIT
+1054 ESTSIT

-1073 LSTSEVNLASSLS
+1073 LCTSEVNLASSLS

-1150 SNIHKTSSNKDYSST
+1150 SNIHKTSSNKDYSLT

-1194 TWCPATSIAYTT
+1194 TWCPASSIAYTT

-1281 TSTQVSATSATATAS
+1281 
-1296 ESSTTSQVSA
+1296 
-1306 TSEAT
+1306 
-1311 TTSTQVSATSA
+1311 
-1322 TATASESSTT
+1322 
-1332 SQVSAT
+1332 
-1338 SEATTTS
+1338 
-1345 TQVFATSATAT
+1345 
-1356 ASESSTTSQ
+1356 
-1365 VSANS
+1365 
-1370 EATTTST
+1370 
-1377 QVSATS
+1377 
-1383 ATATASESS
+1383 
-1392 TTSQV
+1392 
-1397 SSTSEA
+1397 
-1403 TTTSTQ
+1403 TSTQ

-1601 SNTVSTNTIM
+1601 SNTVLTNTIM

>member
-30 SSTSLPVPTL
+30 SSTSLPVSTL

-74 SSSFLTSFEAPTETS
+74 SPSFLTSFEAPTETS

-197 SEISGSTSPKSLESF
+197 SKISGSTSPKSLESF
-212 DTTGTITSSYSPSPS
+212 DTTGTITSSYSPSPSSS

-407 YQDWSSSSLP
+407 YQYWSSSSLP

-438 TSPAYVS
+438 T
-445 TATKTVDGVITEYVT
+445 
-460 WCPLTQT
+460 
-467 KSQAIGVSS
+467 
-476 SISSVPQ
+476 
-483 ASLFSGSSILSSN
+483 
-496 SSTLAASNNVPEST
+496 
-510 ASGSSQY
+510 
-517 QDWSSSSLPLS
+517 
-528 QTTWVVINTTNTQG
+528 
-542 SVTSTTSPAYVSTAT
+542 
-557 KTVDGVITEYV
+557 
-568 TWCPLTQ
+568 
-575 TKSQAIGVSSSI
+575 
-587 SSVPQ
+587 
-592 ASSFSGSS
+592 
-600 NSTTL
+600 
-605 AASNNVPESTASGSS
+605 
-620 QYQDWSSS
+620 
-628 SLPLSQTTWVVINTT
+628 
-643 NTQGSVTSTTSP
+643 
-655 AYVSTATKTVDG
+655 
-667 VITEYVTWCPLTQTK
+667 
-682 SQAIGV
+682 
-688 SSSISSVPQAS
+688 
-699 LFSGSSILSSNSST
+699 
-713 LAASNNVP
+713 
-721 ESTASGSSQY
+721 
-731 QDWSSSSLPLSQT
+731 
-744 TWVVINTTN
+744 
-753 TQGSVTST
+753 
-761 TSPAYVSTA
+761 
-770 TKTVDGVITEYVTWC
+770 
-785 PLTQTKSQAIG
+785 
-796 VSSSISSVP
+796 
-805 QASSFSGS
+805 
-813 SNSTTLAASNN
+813 
-824 VPESTASGS
+824 
-833 SQYQDWSS
+833 
-841 SSLPLSQTTWVVI
+841 
-854 NTTNTQGSVTST
+854 
-866 TSPAYV
+866 
-872 STATKTVDG
+872 
-881 VITEY
+881 
-886 VTWCPLTQTKSQAI
+886 
-900 GVSSSISSVPQ
+900 
-911 ASSFSGSS
+911 
-919 ILSSNSSTLA
+919 
-929 ASNNVP
+929 
-935 ESTASGSSQYQDWS
+935 
-949 SSSLP
+949 
-954 LSQTTWVVIN
+954 
-964 TTNTQGSVT
+964 
-973 STASPA
+973 SPA

-1049 TLLMT
+1049 THLMT

-1073 LSTSEVNLASSLS
+1073 LSTSEVNLASSVS

-1110 TSKYPSTSVSNPT
+1110 TSKYPSTNVSNPT

-1138 FTSNSTETIAVI
+1138 FTSNSTETIAVT

-1180 TVTTTVNGAATEYT
+1180 TVTTTVNGAAPEYT

-1264 SEVTINTQVSAT
+1264 SEVTVNTQVSAT

-1281 TSTQVSATSATATAS
+1281 
-1296 ESSTTSQVSA
+1296 
-1306 TSEAT
+1306 
-1311 TTSTQVSATSA
+1311 
-1322 TATASESSTT
+1322 
-1332 SQVSAT
+1332 
-1338 SEATTTS
+1338 
-1345 TQVFATSATAT
+1345 
-1356 ASESSTTSQ
+1356 
-1365 VSANS
+1365 
-1370 EATTTST
+1370 
-1377 QVSATS
+1377 
-1383 ATATASESS
+1383 
-1392 TTSQV
+1392 
-1397 SSTSEA
+1397 
-1403 TTTSTQ
+1403 TSTQ

-1611 SSSSNVISTNEKPS
+1611 SASSNVISTNEKPS

-1640 SSSTPSQYSLSTAT
+1640 FSSTPSQYSLSTAT

-1709 TATTTISGLKT
+1709 TATTTISG
-1720 VYTTWCPLTSKST
+1720 
-1733 LGATTQT
+1733 
-1740 SSTAKVRITSASS
+1740 
-1753 ATSTSISLSTSTE
+1753 
-1766 SESSSGYL
+1766 
-1774 SKGVCS
+1774 
-1780 GTECTQDVPTQSSS
+1780 
-1794 PASTLA
+1794 
-1800 YSPSVSTS
+1800 
-1808 SSSSFSTTTA
+1808 
-1818 STLTSTHTSVPL
+1818 
-1830 LPSSSSISASSP
+1830 
-1842 SSTSLLS
+1842 
-1849 TSLPSPAFTSST
+1849 
-1861 LPTATAVSSSTFIAS
+1861 
-1876 SLPLSSK
+1876 
-1883 SSLSLSPV
+1883 
-1891 SSSILMSQFSSSSSS
+1891 
-1906 SSSLASLP
+1906 
-1914 SLSISPTV
+1914 
-1922 DTVSVLQPTTSIA
+1922 
-1935 TLTCTDSQCQQEV
+1935 
-1948 STICNGSNCDDV
+1948 
-1960 TSTATTPPSTVTDTM
+1960 
-1975 TCTGSECQKTTSS
+1975 
-1988 SCDGYSCKV
+1988 
-1997 SETYKSSATISACSG
+1997 
-2012 EGCQASA
+2012 
-2019 TSELNS
+2019 
-2025 QYVTMTSVITPSAIT
+2025 
-2040 TTSVEVHSTEST
+2040 
-2052 ISITTVKPVTYTSSD
+2052 
-2067 TNGELITITSSSQ
+2067 
-2080 TVIPSVTTIITR
+2080 
-2092 TKVAITSAPKPTTT
+2092 
-2106 TYVEQRLSSSGIA
+2106 
-2119 TSFVAA
+2119 
-2125 ASSTWITT
+2125 
-2133 PIVSTYAGSASK
+2133 
-2145 FLCSK
+2145 
-2150 FFMIMV
+2150 
-2156 MVINFI
+2156 

>member
-10 IYSVVNLLTRVEAQI
+10 IYSVVNVLTRVEAQI

-30 SSTSLPVPTL
+30 SSTSLPVSTL

-184 KSSALSSTIDFTS
+184 KSSALSSTIELSS

-476 SISSVPQ
+476 S
-483 ASLFSGSSILSSN
+483 
-496 SSTLAASNNVPEST
+496 
-510 ASGSSQY
+510 
-517 QDWSSSSLPLS
+517 
-528 QTTWVVINTTNTQG
+528 
-542 SVTSTTSPAYVSTAT
+542 
-557 KTVDGVITEYV
+557 
-568 TWCPLTQ
+568 
-575 TKSQAIGVSSSI
+575 
-587 SSVPQ
+587 
-592 ASSFSGSS
+592 
-600 NSTTL
+600 
-605 AASNNVPESTASGSS
+605 
-620 QYQDWSSS
+620 
-628 SLPLSQTTWVVINTT
+628 
-643 NTQGSVTSTTSP
+643 
-655 AYVSTATKTVDG
+655 
-667 VITEYVTWCPLTQTK
+667 
-682 SQAIGV
+682 
-688 SSSISSVPQAS
+688 
-699 LFSGSSILSSNSST
+699 
-713 LAASNNVP
+713 
-721 ESTASGSSQY
+721 
-731 QDWSSSSLPLSQT
+731 
-744 TWVVINTTN
+744 
-753 TQGSVTST
+753 
-761 TSPAYVSTA
+761 
-770 TKTVDGVITEYVTWC
+770 
-785 PLTQTKSQAIG
+785 
-796 VSSSISSVP
+796 
-805 QASSFSGS
+805 
-813 SNSTTLAASNN
+813 
-824 VPESTASGS
+824 
-833 SQYQDWSS
+833 
-841 SSLPLSQTTWVVI
+841 
-854 NTTNTQGSVTST
+854 
-866 TSPAYV
+866 
-872 STATKTVDG
+872 
-881 VITEY
+881 
-886 VTWCPLTQTKSQAI
+886 
-900 GVSSSISSVPQ
+900 
-911 ASSFSGSS
+911 
-919 ILSSNSSTLA
+919 
-929 ASNNVP
+929 
-935 ESTASGSSQYQDWS
+935 
-949 SSSLP
+949 
-954 LSQTTWVVIN
+954 
-964 TTNTQGSVT
+964 
-973 STASPA
+973 
-979 YVSTAT
+979 
-985 KTVDGVITEYVTWC
+985 
-999 PLTQTKSQA
+999 
-1008 IGISSSTISAT
+1008 TISAT
-1019 QTSKPSS
+1019 ETSKPSS
-1026 ILTLGISTLQL
+1026 ISTLGISTLQL

-1049 TLLMT
+1049 THLMT
-1054 ESTLIT
+1054 ESTSIT

-1150 SNIHKTSSNKDYSST
+1150 SNIHKTSLNKDYSLT
-1165 TTQLKTSGMQTLVLS
+1165 TTQLKASGMQTLMLS
-1180 TVTTTVNGAATEYT
+1180 TVTTTVNGATTEYT

-1258 AKNPAA
+1258 TKNPAA
-1264 SEVTINTQVSAT
+1264 SEVTTNTQVSAT
-1276 SEATS
+1276 SEATN
-1281 TSTQVSATSATATAS
+1281 TSTQVSATFVMATAS

-1306 TSEAT
+1306 TSEA
-1311 TTSTQVSATSA
+1311 
-1322 TATASESSTT
+1322 
-1332 SQVSAT
+1332 
-1338 SEATTTS
+1338 
-1345 TQVFATSATAT
+1345 
-1356 ASESSTTSQ
+1356 
-1365 VSANS
+1365 
-1370 EATTTST
+1370 
-1377 QVSATS
+1377 
-1383 ATATASESS
+1383 
-1392 TTSQV
+1392 
-1397 SSTSEA
+1397 
-1403 TTTSTQ
+1403 
-1409 VSATSATATASESST
+1409 
-1424 TSQVSTA
+1424 
-1431 SETIS
+1431 IS

-1460 TTVVS
+1460 TTVVF
-1465 RKTLIISTEV
+1465 RKTLIISTEL

-1528 NSICTPTVITSVQM
+1528 NSICTPTVITSVQT
-1542 RSTPF
+1542 RSTPS

-1558 LASTKKSSLE
+1558 LVSTKKSSLE

-1601 SNTVSTNTIM
+1601 SSTVLTNTIM

-1640 SSSTPSQYSLSTAT
+1640 SSSTPFQYSLSTAT

-1675 VAASSQSSR
+1675 VAAFSQSSR
-1684 SVDRFVSSSKPSSSL
+1684 SVDRFASSSKPSSSL

-1740 SSTAKVRITSASS
+1740 SCAGKNCEQTSSTAKVSITSASS

-1774 SKGVCS
+1774 SKGICS
-1780 GTECTQDVPTQSSS
+1780 GTECTQDVPTRSSS

-1808 SSSSFSTTTA
+1808 SSSFSTTTA
-1818 STLTSTHTSVPL
+1818 STLTSTHTSIPL
-1830 LPSSSSISASSP
+1830 LPSTSSISASSP

-1861 LPTATAVSSSTFIAS
+1861 LPTATAISSSTFIAS

-1891 SSSILMSQFSSSSSS
+1891 SSSILMSQFSSSSSLS
-1906 SSSLASLP
+1906 SLP

-1960 TSTATTPPSTVTDTM
+1960 TSTATTAPSTVTDTM
-1975 TCTGSECQKTTSS
+1975 TCAGSECQKTTSS

-2025 QYVTMTSVITPSAIT
+2025 QYVTMTSVIAPSAIT

-2092 TKVAITSAPKPTTT
+2092 TKVAITSTPKPTTT

>member
-197 SEISGSTSPKSLESF
+197 SEISGSPSPKSLESF

-483 ASLFSGSSILSSN
+483 ASSFSGSSILSSN

-575 TKSQAIGVSSSI
+575 TKSQAIG
-587 SSVPQ
+587 
-592 ASSFSGSS
+592 
-600 NSTTL
+600 
-605 AASNNVPESTASGSS
+605 
-620 QYQDWSSS
+620 
-628 SLPLSQTTWVVINTT
+628 
-643 NTQGSVTSTTSP
+643 
-655 AYVSTATKTVDG
+655 
-667 VITEYVTWCPLTQTK
+667 
-682 SQAIGV
+682 
-688 SSSISSVPQAS
+688 
-699 LFSGSSILSSNSST
+699 
-713 LAASNNVP
+713 
-721 ESTASGSSQY
+721 
-731 QDWSSSSLPLSQT
+731 
-744 TWVVINTTN
+744 
-753 TQGSVTST
+753 
-761 TSPAYVSTA
+761 
-770 TKTVDGVITEYVTWC
+770 
-785 PLTQTKSQAIG
+785 
-796 VSSSISSVP
+796 
-805 QASSFSGS
+805 
-813 SNSTTLAASNN
+813 
-824 VPESTASGS
+824 
-833 SQYQDWSS
+833 
-841 SSLPLSQTTWVVI
+841 
-854 NTTNTQGSVTST
+854 
-866 TSPAYV
+866 
-872 STATKTVDG
+872 
-881 VITEY
+881 
-886 VTWCPLTQTKSQAI
+886 
-900 GVSSSISSVPQ
+900 
-911 ASSFSGSS
+911 
-919 ILSSNSSTLA
+919 
-929 ASNNVP
+929 
-935 ESTASGSSQYQDWS
+935 
-949 SSSLP
+949 
-954 LSQTTWVVIN
+954 
-964 TTNTQGSVT
+964 
-973 STASPA
+973 
-979 YVSTAT
+979 
-985 KTVDGVITEYVTWC
+985 
-999 PLTQTKSQA
+999 
-1008 IGISSSTISAT
+1008 ISSSTISAT

-1049 TLLMT
+1049 THLMT
-1054 ESTLIT
+1054 ESTSIT

-1073 LSTSEVNLASSLS
+1073 LCTSEVNLASSLS

-1150 SNIHKTSSNKDYSST
+1150 SNIHKTSSNKDYSLT

-1194 TWCPATSIAYTT
+1194 TWCPASSIAYTT

-1281 TSTQVSATSATATAS
+1281 
-1296 ESSTTSQVSA
+1296 
-1306 TSEAT
+1306 
-1311 TTSTQVSATSA
+1311 
-1322 TATASESSTT
+1322 
-1332 SQVSAT
+1332 
-1338 SEATTTS
+1338 
-1345 TQVFATSATAT
+1345 
-1356 ASESSTTSQ
+1356 
-1365 VSANS
+1365 
-1370 EATTTST
+1370 
-1377 QVSATS
+1377 
-1383 ATATASESS
+1383 
-1392 TTSQV
+1392 
-1397 SSTSEA
+1397 
-1403 TTTSTQ
+1403 TSTQ

-1601 SNTVSTNTIM
+1601 SNTVLTNTIM

>member
-254 TIQATTN
+254 TIQAITN

-483 ASLFSGSSILSSN
+483 ASSFSGSSILSSN
-496 SSTLAASNNVPEST
+496 SS
-510 ASGSSQY
+510 
-517 QDWSSSSLPLS
+517 
-528 QTTWVVINTTNTQG
+528 
-542 SVTSTTSPAYVSTAT
+542 
-557 KTVDGVITEYV
+557 
-568 TWCPLTQ
+568 
-575 TKSQAIGVSSSI
+575 
-587 SSVPQ
+587 
-592 ASSFSGSS
+592 
-600 NSTTL
+600 
-605 AASNNVPESTASGSS
+605 
-620 QYQDWSSS
+620 
-628 SLPLSQTTWVVINTT
+628 
-643 NTQGSVTSTTSP
+643 
-655 AYVSTATKTVDG
+655 
-667 VITEYVTWCPLTQTK
+667 
-682 SQAIGV
+682 
-688 SSSISSVPQAS
+688 
-699 LFSGSSILSSNSST
+699 
-713 LAASNNVP
+713 
-721 ESTASGSSQY
+721 
-731 QDWSSSSLPLSQT
+731 
-744 TWVVINTTN
+744 
-753 TQGSVTST
+753 
-761 TSPAYVSTA
+761 
-770 TKTVDGVITEYVTWC
+770 
-785 PLTQTKSQAIG
+785 
-796 VSSSISSVP
+796 
-805 QASSFSGS
+805 
-813 SNSTTLAASNN
+813 TLAASNN

-973 STASPA
+973 STTSPA

-1049 TLLMT
+1049 THLMT
-1054 ESTLIT
+1054 ESTSIT

-1073 LSTSEVNLASSLS
+1073 LCTSEVNLASSLS

-1150 SNIHKTSSNKDYSST
+1150 SNIHKTSSNKDYSLT

-1194 TWCPATSIAYTT
+1194 TWCPASSIAYTT

-1281 TSTQVSATSATATAS
+1281 
-1296 ESSTTSQVSA
+1296 
-1306 TSEAT
+1306 
-1311 TTSTQVSATSA
+1311 
-1322 TATASESSTT
+1322 
-1332 SQVSAT
+1332 
-1338 SEATTTS
+1338 
-1345 TQVFATSATAT
+1345 
-1356 ASESSTTSQ
+1356 
-1365 VSANS
+1365 
-1370 EATTTST
+1370 
-1377 QVSATS
+1377 
-1383 ATATASESS
+1383 
-1392 TTSQV
+1392 
-1397 SSTSEA
+1397 
-1403 TTTSTQ
+1403 TSTQ

-1601 SNTVSTNTIM
+1601 SNTVLTNTIM